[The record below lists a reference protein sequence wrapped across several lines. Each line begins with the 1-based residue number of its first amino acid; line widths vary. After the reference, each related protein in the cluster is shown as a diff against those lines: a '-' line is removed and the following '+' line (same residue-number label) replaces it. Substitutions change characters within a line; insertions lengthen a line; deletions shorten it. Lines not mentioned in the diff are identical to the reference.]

1 MRRRKIKR
9 PMVPALVFTVAGVL
23 IGLMHAPLPLVLLP
37 TAALGGIWLLPMLSG
52 RKEADKCNKHNH
64 IRGCSYSLE
73 KSHSY
78 GQNYSYD
85 KDYGYRKGCADE
97 KNRNCNGSLYLQLF
111 LFLLLF
117 LVGFITTY
125 IHENYDN
132 KIFSEELFSE
142 ELSAAEN
149 VLKAGI
155 LPDLGLSGNENIN
168 SDGKINISSRADI
181 GEKVT
186 ENRYVKEDYS
196 GSQDSSQYVEKAEY
210 GGDVIS
216 ISGVVEKVSEG
227 TYSKRLMLKKCCVN
241 GRRLVNNIVLEI
253 SDNTSYGWSARR
265 GDYVEANVEFEASQ
279 SMLPVPAAAANPGQ
293 FDLRQYYKSLGYL
306 YYIEEP
312 EVISVAGGKNRIV
325 YQLDS
330 LKTSLKTVYRKC
342 CTATDAGVYAAMVTG
357 DRSDMDSTISELF
370 SAAGIGHILAI
381 SGLHISLIGMGL
393 YKLLRRIGFLC
404 PMSAIIS
411 GIFVVLFGVMTGNSV
426 SAARAIVMFVCAV
439 NAQVLGRRYD
449 ILSAVSLS
457 AIILILKNPY
467 VIANSGFLLSFM
479 AIAGVAVFADGFS
492 VKWLRWLTGPAA
504 IQLATLPVILW
515 FYYEVPV
522 YSVFL
527 NLLVVPLMSLIMIS
541 ALGCGI
547 LGLISIPAGCFFAG
561 AGHYMLILFRYGSEL
576 MLSLPGSVF
585 VAGRPELWQV
595 MVYYILLFLFSQRKH
610 VVMWIEKRAARKCGE
625 VDCEAKKDRG
635 VRREAVKG
643 GARKCEAR
651 KCEAEKLEAGKCVM
665 GTNIFLRSLLVI
677 AIIILLARGRSG
689 LEVTF
694 LDVGQGDAIFISLPN
709 GGNVFIDGGSTS
721 SRNIYEKVIEPFL
734 KYKGVRR
741 LDFLF
746 LTHSD
751 ADHENG
757 WVQALSGNA
766 YIPDIYNLVLNGSDY
781 SKYLELK
788 EKALKYGALEYGTVE
803 YGILEYGAL
812 KYGTSGGDT
821 SEGNTSEYG
830 ISGCATS
837 KYAGALA
844 WLNDDR
850 ADETN
855 ARLEGIA
862 DIEDIEAIAMTL
874 ADRGTEILCAEYG
887 MEYVFGECSIVSL
900 NEPGHSKANVNVDR
914 EAYKIDS
921 SKAGTG
927 ESENDNSIV
936 LLLQYK
942 GKSILFTG
950 DMTSKMETDAAEAV
964 RRCGVDSLSILKVG
978 HHGSKYSSSE
988 EFLASIMPQAAIIS
1002 CAARNTYGHPHK
1014 ETLQR
1019 LEDVDALVLR
1029 TDEGGAVIAK
1039 IRASGAEM
1047 QVYEYCKGK

>member
-1 MRRRKIKR
+1 
-9 PMVPALVFTVAGVL
+9 MVPALVFTVAGVL
-23 IGLMHAPLPLVLLP
+23 IGLMHAPLPPVLLP
-37 TAALGGIWLLPMLSG
+37 AAALGGIWLMPMLSG
-52 RKEADKCNKHNH
+52 RNESDKCNKHNY

-73 KSHSY
+73 KSYSY
-78 GQNYSYD
+78 GQNYSHD
-85 KDYGYRKGCADE
+85 KDYGYKKGCGDE
-97 KNRNCNGSLYLQLF
+97 KKRNYNRSLYIQLF

-142 ELSAAEN
+142 ELPAA
-149 VLKAGI
+149 
-155 LPDLGLSGNENIN
+155 
-168 SDGKINISSRADI
+168 
-181 GEKVT
+181 
-186 ENRYVKEDYS
+186 
-196 GSQDSSQYVEKAEY
+196 EKAEY
-210 GGDVIS
+210 GGGVIR

-227 TYSKRLMLKKCCVN
+227 TYSKRLMLKKCCIN
-241 GRRLVNNIVLEI
+241 GRRLVNNIVLEM

-265 GDYVEANVEFEASQ
+265 GDHVEANVELEASQ
-279 SMLPVPAAAANPGQ
+279 SMLPIPAAAANPGQ

-312 EVISVAGGKNRIV
+312 EVISVSGGKNRIV
-325 YQLDS
+325 YRLDS
-330 LKTSLKTVYRKC
+330 LKTSLKAVYRKC

-404 PMSAIIS
+404 PMSAIVS

-426 SAARAIVMFVCAV
+426 SATRAIVMFVCAV

-479 AIAGVAVFADGFS
+479 AIAGVAVVTDGFS
-492 VKWLRWLTGPAA
+492 VKWLKWLTGPAA
-504 IQLATLPVILW
+504 IQLATLPIILW

-541 ALGCGI
+541 ALGCGL

-561 AGHYMLILFRYGSEL
+561 AGHYILILFQYGSEL

-595 MVYYILLFLFSQRKH
+595 MVYYILLFLFSQRKR
-610 VVMWIEKRAARKCGE
+610 VVVWIEKRAVRRCGE
-625 VDCEAKKDRG
+625 AECEVKKHREVG
-635 VRREAVKG
+635 REAVKG
-643 GARKCEAR
+643 GARKCAARKCEAR
-651 KCEAEKLEAGKCVM
+651 KCEAEKPEAGKCVM
-665 GTNIFLRSLLVI
+665 GANIFLRSLLVI
-677 AIIILLARGRSG
+677 AIIILLSRGRSG

-781 SKYLELK
+781 SKYLELR
-788 EKALKYGALEYGTVE
+788 ERALKYGALEYDISG
-803 YGILEYGAL
+803 YGI
-812 KYGTSGGDT
+812 
-821 SEGNTSEYG
+821 
-830 ISGCATS
+830 S

-844 WLNDDR
+844 WLNNAG
-850 ADETN
+850 ADEIN
-855 ARLEGIA
+855 ARMEGIVDIDDVE
-862 DIEDIEAIAMTL
+862 DIEDIEAIATAL
-874 ADRGTEILCAEYG
+874 EVKDTEILCAEYG

-900 NEPGHSKANVNVDR
+900 NEPGHSDANVNVDR
-914 EAYKIDS
+914 KAYKTS
-921 SKAGTG
+921 FSKTGTG

-950 DMTSKMETDAAEAV
+950 DMTSKMEADVAEAV
-964 RRCGVDSLSILKVG
+964 RYCGVDSLSILKVG

-988 EFLASIMPQAAIIS
+988 EFLASIMPQAAVIS

-1029 TDEGGAVIAK
+1029 TDEGGAIIAK
-1039 IRASGAEM
+1039 IRASGVEM
-1047 QVYEYCKGK
+1047 QVYEYCGGK

>member
-1 MRRRKIKR
+1 
-9 PMVPALVFTVAGVL
+9 MVPALVFTVAGVL
-23 IGLMHAPLPLVLLP
+23 IGLMHVPLPPVLLP
-37 TAALGGIWLLPMLSG
+37 AAALGGIWLLPMLSG
-52 RKEADKCNKHNH
+52 RNESDKCNKHNY

-73 KSHSY
+73 KSYSY

-85 KDYGYRKGCADE
+85 KDYGYRKGCGDE
-97 KNRNCNGSLYLQLF
+97 KNRNCNGSLYIQLF

-142 ELSAAEN
+142 ELPAA
-149 VLKAGI
+149 G
-155 LPDLGLSGNENIN
+155 
-168 SDGKINISSRADI
+168 
-181 GEKVT
+181 
-186 ENRYVKEDYS
+186 
-196 GSQDSSQYVEKAEY
+196 KAEY
-210 GGDVIS
+210 GGGVIR

-227 TYSKRLMLKKCCVN
+227 TYSKRLMLKKCCIN
-241 GRRLVNNIVLEI
+241 GRRLVNNIVLEV

-265 GDYVEANVEFEASQ
+265 GDYVEVNVELEASQ
-279 SMLPVPAAAANPGQ
+279 GMLPAPAAAANPGQ

-325 YQLDS
+325 YRLDS
-330 LKTSLKTVYRKC
+330 LKTSLKAVYRKC

-404 PMSAIIS
+404 PMSAIVS

-426 SAARAIVMFVCAV
+426 SATRAIVMFVCAV

-479 AIAGVAVFADGFS
+479 AIAGVAVVTDGFS
-492 VKWLRWLTGPAA
+492 VKWLKWLTGSAA
-504 IQLATLPVILW
+504 IQLATLPIILW

-541 ALGCGI
+541 ALGCGM

-561 AGHYMLILFRYGSEL
+561 AGHYILILFRYGSEL

-610 VVMWIEKRAARKCGE
+610 VVMWIEKRAVRRCGE
-625 VDCEAKKDRG
+625 AECEVKKHREVG
-635 VRREAVKG
+635 REAVKG
-643 GARKCEAR
+643 GARKCEA
-651 KCEAEKLEAGKCVM
+651 EKLEAGRCVM
-665 GTNIFLRSLLVI
+665 GANIFLRSLLVI
-677 AIIILLARGRSG
+677 AIIILLSRGRSG

-757 WVQALSGNA
+757 WAQALSGNA

-781 SKYLELK
+781 SKYLELR
-788 EKALKYGALEYGTVE
+788 ERALKYGASEYD
-803 YGILEYGAL
+803 I
-812 KYGTSGGDT
+812 SG
-821 SEGNTSEYG
+821 YG
-830 ISGCATS
+830 IS
-837 KYAGALA
+837 KYTGALA
-844 WLNDDR
+844 WLNNAG
-850 ADETN
+850 ADEIN
-855 ARLEGIA
+855 ARMEGIVDIDDVE
-862 DIEDIEAIAMTL
+862 DIEDIEAIATAL
-874 ADRGTEILCAEYG
+874 EDKDTEILCAEYG

-900 NEPGHSKANVNVDR
+900 NEPGHSDANANVDR
-914 EAYKIDS
+914 KAYKTGF
-921 SKAGTG
+921 SKTGTG

-950 DMTSKMETDAAEAV
+950 DMTSKMEADVAEAV
-964 RRCGVDSLSILKVG
+964 RYCGVDSLSILKVG

-988 EFLASIMPQAAIIS
+988 EFLAGIMPQAAVIS

-1019 LEDVDALVLR
+1019 MEDVGALVLR
-1029 TDEGGAVIAK
+1029 TDEGGAIIVK

-1047 QVYEYCKGK
+1047 LVYEYCGGK

>member
-1 MRRRKIKR
+1 
-9 PMVPALVFTVAGVL
+9 MVPALVFTVAGVL
-23 IGLMHAPLPLVLLP
+23 IGLMHAPLPPVLLP
-37 TAALGGIWLLPMLSG
+37 AAALGGIWLLPMLSG
-52 RKEADKCNKHNH
+52 RKKADKCNKHNYT
-64 IRGCSYSLE
+64 RGCNYRLE

-78 GQNYSYD
+78 GRNYSYD
-85 KDYGYRKGCADE
+85 KNYGYRKGCGDE
-97 KNRNCNGSLYLQLF
+97 KNRNYNGSLYIQLF
-111 LFLLLF
+111 FFFLLF

-142 ELSAAEN
+142 ELSAAE
-149 VLKAGI
+149 
-155 LPDLGLSGNENIN
+155 
-168 SDGKINISSRADI
+168 
-181 GEKVT
+181 
-186 ENRYVKEDYS
+186 
-196 GSQDSSQYVEKAEY
+196 KAEY
-210 GGDVIS
+210 GSDVIS
-216 ISGVVEKVSEG
+216 ISGVVEKVSDG
-227 TYSKRLMLKKCCVN
+227 TYSKRLMLKKCCIN
-241 GRRLVNNIVLEI
+241 GRRLANNIVLEI

-265 GDYVEANVEFEASQ
+265 GDYVEANVELEASQ
-279 SMLPVPAAAANPGQ
+279 SMLPIPAAAANPGQ

-325 YQLDS
+325 YRLDS
-330 LKTSLKTVYRKC
+330 LKTSLKAAYHKC

-357 DRSDMDSTISELF
+357 DRSDMDSTVSELF

-426 SAARAIVMFVCAV
+426 SATRAIVMFVCAV

-504 IQLATLPVILW
+504 IQLATLPIILW

-541 ALGCGI
+541 ALGCGL

-595 MVYYILLFLFSQRKH
+595 MVYYILLFLFSQRKR
-610 VVMWIEKRAARKCGE
+610 VVMWIEKRAVRKCGE
-625 VDCEAKKDRG
+625 AECEVKKHREVG
-635 VRREAVKG
+635 REAVKG

-651 KCEAEKLEAGKCVM
+651 KCEARKCEARKCEARKCEARKCEAEKPEAGKCVM
-665 GTNIFLRSLLVI
+665 GANIFLRSLLVI
-677 AIIILLARGRSG
+677 AVIILLTRGRSG

-721 SRNIYEKVIEPFL
+721 SKNIYEKVIEPFL

-757 WVQALSGNA
+757 WAQALSGNA

-788 EKALKYGALEYGTVE
+788 EKALKYGALEYGTAE
-803 YGILEYGAL
+803 YGTLEYGAL
-812 KYGTSGGDT
+812 KYGTSEGKTSEGGT
-821 SEGNTSEYG
+821 SEGNTSEGGTSEGDTSEYG
-830 ISGCATS
+830 ISGCVTS

-850 ADETN
+850 AGEIS

-900 NEPGHSKANVNVDR
+900 NEPGHSDANVNVDR
-914 EAYKIDS
+914 KAYKTGF
-921 SKAGTG
+921 SKTGTG

-950 DMTSKMETDAAEAV
+950 DMTSKMEADAAEAV
-964 RRCGVDSLSILKVG
+964 RYCGVDSLSILKVG

-988 EFLASIMPQAAIIS
+988 EFLAGIMPQAAVIS

-1019 LEDVDALVLR
+1019 LEDVGALVLR
-1029 TDEGGAVIAK
+1029 TDEGGAIIAK

-1047 QVYEYCKGK
+1047 QVYEYCGGK

>member
-1 MRRRKIKR
+1 MRHRKIKR

-23 IGLMHAPLPLVLLP
+23 IGLMHVPLPPVLLP
-37 TAALGGIWLLPMLSG
+37 AAALGGIWLLPMLSG
-52 RKEADKCNKHNH
+52 RNESDKCNKHNY
-64 IRGCSYSLE
+64 IRGCNYSLE
-73 KSHSY
+73 KSCSY

-85 KDYGYRKGCADE
+85 KDYGYRKGCGDE
-97 KNRNCNGSLYLQLF
+97 KNRNCNGSLYIQLF
-111 LFLLLF
+111 LFFLLF

-142 ELSAAEN
+142 ELPAA
-149 VLKAGI
+149 
-155 LPDLGLSGNENIN
+155 
-168 SDGKINISSRADI
+168 
-181 GEKVT
+181 
-186 ENRYVKEDYS
+186 
-196 GSQDSSQYVEKAEY
+196 EKAEY
-210 GGDVIS
+210 GGGVIR
-216 ISGVVEKVSEG
+216 ISGVVEKASEG
-227 TYSKRLMLKKCCVN
+227 TYSKRLMLKKCCIN

-265 GDYVEANVEFEASQ
+265 GDYVEANVELEASQ
-279 SMLPVPAAAANPGQ
+279 SMLPIPAAAANPGQ

-325 YQLDS
+325 YRLDS
-330 LKTSLKTVYRKC
+330 LKTSLKAVYRKC
-342 CTATDAGVYAAMVTG
+342 CTATDSGVYAAMVTG

-393 YKLLRRIGFLC
+393 YRLLRRIGFLC
-404 PMSAIIS
+404 PMSAIVS
-411 GIFVVLFGVMTGNSV
+411 GIFVVLFGIMTGNSV
-426 SAARAIVMFVCAV
+426 SATRAIVMFVCAV

-479 AIAGVAVFADGFS
+479 AIAGVAVVTDGFS
-492 VKWLRWLTGPAA
+492 VKWLKWLTGPAA
-504 IQLATLPVILW
+504 IQLATLPIILW

-541 ALGCGI
+541 ALCCGL

-561 AGHYMLILFRYGSEL
+561 AGHYILILFQYGSEL

-595 MVYYILLFLFSQRKH
+595 MVYYILLFLFSQRKR
-610 VVMWIEKRAARKCGE
+610 VVVWIEKRAVRRCGE
-625 VDCEAKKDRG
+625 AECEVKKHREVG
-635 VRREAVKG
+635 REAVKG
-643 GARKCEAR
+643 GARKCEA
-651 KCEAEKLEAGKCVM
+651 EKPEAGKCVM
-665 GTNIFLRSLLVI
+665 GANIFLRSLLVI
-677 AIIILLARGRSG
+677 AVIILLTRGRSG

-721 SRNIYEKVIEPFL
+721 SKNIYEKVIEPFL

-757 WVQALSGNA
+757 WAQALSGNA

-781 SKYLELK
+781 SKYLELR
-788 EKALKYGALEYGTVE
+788 ERALKYGASEYGALEYGAVEYGISEYGTVE
-803 YGILEYGAL
+803 YGAL
-812 KYGTSGGDT
+812 GGD
-821 SEGNTSEYG
+821 TSEYG
-830 ISGCATS
+830 ISGYGIS
-837 KYAGALA
+837 KYTGALA
-844 WLNDDR
+844 WLNNVG
-850 ADETN
+850 ADEIN
-855 ARLEGIA
+855 ARMEGIVDIDA
-862 DIEDIEAIAMTL
+862 VEDIEDIEAIATAL

-900 NEPGHSKANVNVDR
+900 NEPGHSDANVNVDR
-914 EAYKIDS
+914 KAYKTGF
-921 SKAGTG
+921 SKTGTG

-942 GKSILFTG
+942 GNSILFTG
-950 DMTSKMETDAAEAV
+950 DMTSKMEADVAEAV
-964 RRCGVDSLSILKVG
+964 RYCGVDSLSILKVG

-988 EFLASIMPQAAIIS
+988 EFLAGIMPQAAVIS

-1047 QVYEYCKGK
+1047 LVYEYCGGK

>member
-1 MRRRKIKR
+1 
-9 PMVPALVFTVAGVL
+9 MVPALVFTVAGVL
-23 IGLMHAPLPLVLLP
+23 IGLMHVPLPPVLLP
-37 TAALGGIWLLPMLSG
+37 AAALGGIWLLPMLSG
-52 RKEADKCNKHNH
+52 RNESDKCNKHNY
-64 IRGCSYSLE
+64 IRGCNYSLE
-73 KSHSY
+73 KSYSY

-85 KDYGYRKGCADE
+85 KNYGYRKGCGDE
-97 KNRNCNGSLYLQLF
+97 KNRNCNGSLYIQLF
-111 LFLLLF
+111 LFFLLF

-132 KIFSEELFSE
+132 KIFSEELYSE
-142 ELSAAEN
+142 ELPAA
-149 VLKAGI
+149 G
-155 LPDLGLSGNENIN
+155 
-168 SDGKINISSRADI
+168 
-181 GEKVT
+181 
-186 ENRYVKEDYS
+186 
-196 GSQDSSQYVEKAEY
+196 KAEY
-210 GGDVIS
+210 GGGVIS
-216 ISGVVEKVSEG
+216 ISGVVEKVPEG
-227 TYSKRLMLKKCCVN
+227 TYSKRLMLKKCCIN

-265 GDYVEANVEFEASQ
+265 GDYVEVKVELEASQ
-279 SMLPVPAAAANPGQ
+279 SMLPAPAAAANPGQ

-306 YYIEEP
+306 YYIEDP

-325 YQLDS
+325 YRLDS
-330 LKTSLKTVYRKC
+330 LKTSLKAVYRKC

-393 YKLLRRIGFLC
+393 YRLLRRIGFLC
-404 PMSAIIS
+404 PMSAIVS

-426 SAARAIVMFVCAV
+426 SATRAIVMFVCAV

-479 AIAGVAVFADGFS
+479 AIAGVAVVTDGFS
-492 VKWLRWLTGPAA
+492 VKWLKWLTGPAA
-504 IQLATLPVILW
+504 IQLATFPIILW

-527 NLLVVPLMSLIMIS
+527 NLIVVPLMSLIMIS
-541 ALGCGI
+541 ALGCGM

-561 AGHYMLILFRYGSEL
+561 AGHYILILFRYGSEL

-625 VDCEAKKDRG
+625 VECEVKKHKEVG
-635 VRREAVKG
+635 REAVKG
-643 GARKCEAR
+643 GARKCAAR
-651 KCEAEKLEAGKCVM
+651 KCEAEKPEAGKCVM
-665 GTNIFLRSLLVI
+665 GANIFLRSLLVI
-677 AIIILLARGRSG
+677 AVIILLTRGRSG

-721 SRNIYEKVIEPFL
+721 SKNIYEKVVEPFL

-757 WVQALSGNA
+757 WAQALSGNA

-781 SKYLELK
+781 SKYLELR
-788 EKALKYGALEYGTVE
+788 ERALKYGASEYD
-803 YGILEYGAL
+803 I
-812 KYGTSGGDT
+812 SG
-821 SEGNTSEYG
+821 YG
-830 ISGCATS
+830 IS
-837 KYAGALA
+837 KYTGALA
-844 WLNDDR
+844 WLNNAG
-850 ADETN
+850 ADEIN
-855 ARLEGIA
+855 ARMEGIVDIDDVE
-862 DIEDIEAIAMTL
+862 DIEDIEAIATAL
-874 ADRGTEILCAEYG
+874 EDKDTEILCAEYG

-900 NEPGHSKANVNVDR
+900 NEPGHSDANANVDR
-914 EAYKIDS
+914 KAYKTGF
-921 SKAGTG
+921 SKTGTG

-950 DMTSKMETDAAEAV
+950 DMTSKMEADVAEAV
-964 RRCGVDSLSILKVG
+964 RYCGVDSLSILKVG

-988 EFLASIMPQAAIIS
+988 EFLAGIMPQAAVIS

-1019 LEDVDALVLR
+1019 LEDVGALVLR

-1039 IRASGAEM
+1039 IIASGAEM
-1047 QVYEYCKGK
+1047 LVYEYCGGK

>member
-1 MRRRKIKR
+1 
-9 PMVPALVFTVAGVL
+9 MVPALVFTVAGVL
-23 IGLMHAPLPLVLLP
+23 IGLMHVPLPPVLLP
-37 TAALGGIWLLPMLSG
+37 AAALGGIWLMPMLSG
-52 RKEADKCNKHNH
+52 RNESDKCNKHNY
-64 IRGCSYSLE
+64 IRGCNYSLE
-73 KSHSY
+73 KSYSY
-78 GQNYSYD
+78 GQNYSHD
-85 KDYGYRKGCADE
+85 KDYGYKKGCGDE
-97 KNRNCNGSLYLQLF
+97 KKRNYNRSLYIQLF

-142 ELSAAEN
+142 ELPAA
-149 VLKAGI
+149 
-155 LPDLGLSGNENIN
+155 
-168 SDGKINISSRADI
+168 
-181 GEKVT
+181 
-186 ENRYVKEDYS
+186 
-196 GSQDSSQYVEKAEY
+196 EKAEY
-210 GGDVIS
+210 GGGVIR

-227 TYSKRLMLKKCCVN
+227 TYSKRLMLKKCCIN

-265 GDYVEANVEFEASQ
+265 GDYVEANVELEASQ
-279 SMLPVPAAAANPGQ
+279 GMLPVPAAAANPGQ

-306 YYIEEP
+306 YYIEDP

-325 YQLDS
+325 YRLDS
-330 LKTSLKTVYRKC
+330 LKTSLKAVYRKC

-426 SAARAIVMFVCAV
+426 SATRAIVMFVCAV

-479 AIAGVAVFADGFS
+479 AIAGVAVVTDGFS
-492 VKWLRWLTGPAA
+492 VKWLKWLTGPAA
-504 IQLATLPVILW
+504 IQLATFPIILW

-527 NLLVVPLMSLIMIS
+527 NLIVVPLMSLIMIS
-541 ALGCGI
+541 ALGCGM

-561 AGHYMLILFRYGSEL
+561 AGHYILILFQYGSEL

-595 MVYYILLFLFSQRKH
+595 MVYYILLFLFSQRKR
-610 VVMWIEKRAARKCGE
+610 VVVWIEKRAVRRCGE
-625 VDCEAKKDRG
+625 AECEVKKHREVG
-635 VRREAVKG
+635 REAVKG
-643 GARKCEAR
+643 GARKCAARKCEAR
-651 KCEAEKLEAGKCVM
+651 KCEAEKPEAGKCVM
-665 GTNIFLRSLLVI
+665 GANIFLRSLLVI
-677 AIIILLARGRSG
+677 AIIILLSRGRSG

-721 SRNIYEKVIEPFL
+721 SKNIYEKVIEPFL

-757 WVQALSGNA
+757 WAQALSGNA

-781 SKYLELK
+781 SKYLELR
-788 EKALKYGALEYGTVE
+788 ERALKYGALEYGTVE
-803 YGILEYGAL
+803 YGAL
-812 KYGTSGGDT
+812 GGD
-821 SEGNTSEYG
+821 TSEYG
-830 ISGCATS
+830 ISGYGIS
-837 KYAGALA
+837 KYTGALVWLNNAGA
-844 WLNDDR
+844 
-850 ADETN
+850 DEIN
-855 ARLEGIA
+855 ARMEGIVDIDDVE
-862 DIEDIEAIAMTL
+862 DIEDIEAIATAL
-874 ADRGTEILCAEYG
+874 EDKDTEILCAEYG

-900 NEPGHSKANVNVDR
+900 NEPGHSDANVNVDR
-914 EAYKIDS
+914 KAYKTGF
-921 SKAGTG
+921 SKTGTG

-950 DMTSKMETDAAEAV
+950 DMTSKMEADVAEAV
-964 RRCGVDSLSILKVG
+964 RYCGVDSLSILKVG

-988 EFLASIMPQAAIIS
+988 EFLASIMPQAAVIS

-1019 LEDVDALVLR
+1019 MEDVGALVLR
-1029 TDEGGAVIAK
+1029 TDEGGAIIAK

-1047 QVYEYCKGK
+1047 QVYEYCGGK

>member
-1 MRRRKIKR
+1 MRHRKIKR

-23 IGLMHAPLPLVLLP
+23 IGLMHVPLPPVLLP
-37 TAALGGIWLLPMLSG
+37 AAALGGIWLLPMLSG
-52 RKEADKCNKHNH
+52 RNESDKCNKHNY
-64 IRGCSYSLE
+64 IRGCNYSLE
-73 KSHSY
+73 KSYSY

-85 KDYGYRKGCADE
+85 KNYGYRKGCGDE
-97 KNRNCNGSLYLQLF
+97 KNRNCNGSLYIQLF
-111 LFLLLF
+111 LFFLLF

-142 ELSAAEN
+142 ELPAA
-149 VLKAGI
+149 G
-155 LPDLGLSGNENIN
+155 
-168 SDGKINISSRADI
+168 
-181 GEKVT
+181 
-186 ENRYVKEDYS
+186 
-196 GSQDSSQYVEKAEY
+196 KAEY
-210 GGDVIS
+210 GGGVIS
-216 ISGVVEKVSEG
+216 ISGVVEKVPEG
-227 TYSKRLMLKKCCVN
+227 TYSKRLMLKKCCIN

-265 GDYVEANVEFEASQ
+265 GDYVEVKVELEASQ
-279 SMLPVPAAAANPGQ
+279 SMLPAPAAAANPGQ

-306 YYIEEP
+306 YYIEDP

-325 YQLDS
+325 YRLDS
-330 LKTSLKTVYRKC
+330 LKTSLKAVYRKC

-393 YKLLRRIGFLC
+393 YRLLRRIGFLC
-404 PMSAIIS
+404 PMSAIVS

-426 SAARAIVMFVCAV
+426 SATRAIVMFVCAV

-479 AIAGVAVFADGFS
+479 AIAGVAVVTDGFS
-492 VKWLRWLTGPAA
+492 VKWLKWLTGPAA
-504 IQLATLPVILW
+504 IQLATFPIILW

-527 NLLVVPLMSLIMIS
+527 NLIVVPLMSLIMIS
-541 ALGCGI
+541 ALGCGM

-561 AGHYMLILFRYGSEL
+561 AGHYILILFRYGSEL

-625 VDCEAKKDRG
+625 VECEVKKHKEVG
-635 VRREAVKG
+635 REAVKG
-643 GARKCEAR
+643 GARKCAAR
-651 KCEAEKLEAGKCVM
+651 KCEAEKPEAGKCVM
-665 GTNIFLRSLLVI
+665 GANIFLRSLLVI
-677 AIIILLARGRSG
+677 AVIILLTRGRSG

-721 SRNIYEKVIEPFL
+721 SKNIYEKVVEPFL

-757 WVQALSGNA
+757 WAQALSGNA

-781 SKYLELK
+781 SKYLELM
-788 EKALKYGALEYGTVE
+788 ERALKYGASEYD
-803 YGILEYGAL
+803 I
-812 KYGTSGGDT
+812 SG
-821 SEGNTSEYG
+821 YG
-830 ISGCATS
+830 IS
-837 KYAGALA
+837 KYTGALA
-844 WLNDDR
+844 WLNNAG
-850 ADETN
+850 ADEIN
-855 ARLEGIA
+855 ARMEGIVDIDDVE
-862 DIEDIEAIAMTL
+862 DIEDIEAIATAL
-874 ADRGTEILCAEYG
+874 EDKDTEILCAEYG

-900 NEPGHSKANVNVDR
+900 NEPGHSDANANVDR
-914 EAYKIDS
+914 KAYKTGF
-921 SKAGTG
+921 SKTGTG

-950 DMTSKMETDAAEAV
+950 DMTSKMEADVAEAV
-964 RRCGVDSLSILKVG
+964 RYCGVDSLSILKVG

-988 EFLASIMPQAAIIS
+988 EFLAGIMPQAAVIS

-1019 LEDVDALVLR
+1019 LEDVGALVLR

-1039 IRASGAEM
+1039 IIASGAEM
-1047 QVYEYCKGK
+1047 LVYEYCGGK

>member
-1 MRRRKIKR
+1 MRHRKIKR
-9 PMVPALVFTVAGVL
+9 PLVPALVFTVAGVL
-23 IGLMHAPLPLVLLP
+23 TGLMHAPLPQVLLP
-37 TAALGGIWLLPMLSG
+37 AAALGGIWLLPMLSG
-52 RKEADKCNKHNH
+52 RNKADKCNKHNYT
-64 IRGCSYSLE
+64 RGCSYSLE

-85 KDYGYRKGCADE
+85 KDYGYRKGCGDG
-97 KNRNCNGSLYLQLF
+97 KNRNYNGSLYIQLF

-142 ELSAAEN
+142 ELPAA
-149 VLKAGI
+149 
-155 LPDLGLSGNENIN
+155 
-168 SDGKINISSRADI
+168 
-181 GEKVT
+181 
-186 ENRYVKEDYS
+186 
-196 GSQDSSQYVEKAEY
+196 EKAEY
-210 GGDVIS
+210 GGGVIR
-216 ISGVVEKVSEG
+216 ISGVIEKVSEG
-227 TYSKRLMLKKCCVN
+227 TYSKRLMLKKCCIN

-265 GDYVEANVEFEASQ
+265 GDHVEANVELEASQ
-279 SMLPVPAAAANPGQ
+279 SMLPAPAAAANPGQ

-306 YYIEEP
+306 YYIEDP

-325 YQLDS
+325 YRLDS
-330 LKTSLKTVYRKC
+330 LKTSLKAVYRKC

-393 YKLLRRIGFLC
+393 YRLLRRIGFLC

-426 SAARAIVMFVCAV
+426 SATRAIVMFVCAV

-479 AIAGVAVFADGFS
+479 AIAGVAVVTDGFS
-492 VKWLRWLTGPAA
+492 VKWLKWLTGPVA
-504 IQLATLPVILW
+504 IQLATLPIILW

-527 NLLVVPLMSLIMIS
+527 NLIVVPLMSLIMVS
-541 ALGCGI
+541 ALGCGM

-561 AGHYMLILFRYGSEL
+561 AGHYILILFRYGSEL

-625 VDCEAKKDRG
+625 VECEVKKHKEVG
-635 VRREAVKG
+635 REAVKG
-643 GARKCEAR
+643 GAR

-665 GTNIFLRSLLVI
+665 GANIFLRSLLVI
-677 AIIILLARGRSG
+677 AVIILLARGRSG

-757 WVQALSGNA
+757 WAQALSGNA

-781 SKYLELK
+781 SKYLELR
-788 EKALKYGALEYGTVE
+788 ERALKYGASEYD
-803 YGILEYGAL
+803 I
-812 KYGTSGGDT
+812 SG
-821 SEGNTSEYG
+821 YG
-830 ISGCATS
+830 IS
-837 KYAGALA
+837 KYTGALA
-844 WLNDDR
+844 WLNNAG
-850 ADETN
+850 ADEIN
-855 ARLEGIA
+855 ARMEGIVDIDDVE
-862 DIEDIEAIAMTL
+862 DIEDIEAIATAL
-874 ADRGTEILCAEYG
+874 EDKDTEILCAEYG

-900 NEPGHSKANVNVDR
+900 NEPGHSDANANVDR
-914 EAYKIDS
+914 KAYKTGF
-921 SKAGTG
+921 SKTGTG

-950 DMTSKMETDAAEAV
+950 DMTSKMEADVAEAV
-964 RRCGVDSLSILKVG
+964 RYCGVDSLSILKVG

-988 EFLASIMPQAAIIS
+988 EFLAGIMPQAAVIS

-1019 LEDVDALVLR
+1019 MEDVGALVLR
-1029 TDEGGAVIAK
+1029 TDEGGAIIAK

-1047 QVYEYCKGK
+1047 LVYEYCGGK

>member
-1 MRRRKIKR
+1 
-9 PMVPALVFTVAGVL
+9 MVPALVFTVAGVL
-23 IGLMHAPLPLVLLP
+23 IGLMHVPLPPVLLP
-37 TAALGGIWLLPMLSG
+37 AAALGGIWLLPMLSG
-52 RKEADKCNKHNH
+52 RNESDKCNKHNY

-73 KSHSY
+73 KNHSY
-78 GQNYSYD
+78 GQNYSHD
-85 KDYGYRKGCADE
+85 KDYGYKKGCGDE
-97 KNRNCNGSLYLQLF
+97 KKRNYNGSLYIQLF

-142 ELSAAEN
+142 ELPAA
-149 VLKAGI
+149 
-155 LPDLGLSGNENIN
+155 
-168 SDGKINISSRADI
+168 
-181 GEKVT
+181 
-186 ENRYVKEDYS
+186 
-196 GSQDSSQYVEKAEY
+196 EKAEY
-210 GGDVIS
+210 GGGVIR

-227 TYSKRLMLKKCCVN
+227 TYSKRLMLKKCCIN

-265 GDYVEANVEFEASQ
+265 GDHVEANVELEASQ
-279 SMLPVPAAAANPGQ
+279 SMLPIPAAAANPGQ

-325 YQLDS
+325 YRLDS
-330 LKTSLKTVYRKC
+330 LKTSLKAVYRKC

-357 DRSDMDSTISELF
+357 DRSDMDSTVSGLF

-411 GIFVVLFGVMTGNSV
+411 GIFVVLFGVITGNSV
-426 SAARAIVMFVCAV
+426 SATRAIVMFVCAV

-479 AIAGVAVFADGFS
+479 AIAGVAVVTDGFS
-492 VKWLRWLTGPAA
+492 VKWLKWLTGPAA
-504 IQLATLPVILW
+504 IQLATFPIILW

-541 ALGCGI
+541 ALGCGL

-561 AGHYMLILFRYGSEL
+561 AGHYILILFRYGSEL

-625 VDCEAKKDRG
+625 VECEVKKHKEVG
-635 VRREAVKG
+635 REAVKG
-643 GARKCEAR
+643 GARKCAAR
-651 KCEAEKLEAGKCVM
+651 KCEAEKPEAGKCVM
-665 GTNIFLRSLLVI
+665 GANIFLRSLLVI
-677 AIIILLARGRSG
+677 AVIILLTRGRSG

-781 SKYLELK
+781 SKYLELR
-788 EKALKYGALEYGTVE
+788 ERALKYGASEYGTV
-803 YGILEYGAL
+803 GYGAL
-812 KYGTSGGDT
+812 GGD
-821 SEGNTSEYG
+821 TSEYG
-830 ISGCATS
+830 ISGYGIS

-844 WLNDDR
+844 WLNNAG
-850 ADETN
+850 ADEIN
-855 ARLEGIA
+855 ARMEGIVDIDDVE
-862 DIEDIEAIAMTL
+862 DIEDIEAIATAL
-874 ADRGTEILCAEYG
+874 ADKDTEILCAEYG

-900 NEPGHSKANVNVDR
+900 NEPGHSDANANVDR
-914 EAYKIDS
+914 KAYKTGF
-921 SKAGTG
+921 SKTGTG

-950 DMTSKMETDAAEAV
+950 DMTSKMEADVAEAV
-964 RRCGVDSLSILKVG
+964 RYCGVDSLSILKVG

-988 EFLASIMPQAAIIS
+988 EFLAGIMPQAAVIS

-1019 LEDVDALVLR
+1019 LEDVGALVLR
-1029 TDEGGAVIAK
+1029 TDEGGAIIAK

-1047 QVYEYCKGK
+1047 LVYEYCGGK

>member
-1 MRRRKIKR
+1 MRHRKIKR

-23 IGLMHAPLPLVLLP
+23 IGLMHVPLPPVLLP
-37 TAALGGIWLLPMLSG
+37 AAALGGIWLLPMLSG
-52 RKEADKCNKHNH
+52 RNESDKCNKHNY
-64 IRGCSYSLE
+64 IRGCNYSLE
-73 KSHSY
+73 KSCSY

-85 KDYGYRKGCADE
+85 KDYGYRKGCGDE
-97 KNRNCNGSLYLQLF
+97 KNRNCNGSLYIQLF
-111 LFLLLF
+111 LFFLLF

-142 ELSAAEN
+142 ELPAA
-149 VLKAGI
+149 
-155 LPDLGLSGNENIN
+155 
-168 SDGKINISSRADI
+168 
-181 GEKVT
+181 
-186 ENRYVKEDYS
+186 
-196 GSQDSSQYVEKAEY
+196 EKAEY
-210 GGDVIS
+210 GSDVIS

-227 TYSKRLMLKKCCVN
+227 TYSKRLMLKKCCIN

-265 GDYVEANVEFEASQ
+265 GDYVEANVELEASQ
-279 SMLPVPAAAANPGQ
+279 SMLPIPAAAANPGQ

-325 YQLDS
+325 YRLDS
-330 LKTSLKTVYRKC
+330 LKTSLKAVYRKC
-342 CTATDAGVYAAMVTG
+342 CTATDSGVYAAMVTG

-393 YKLLRRIGFLC
+393 YRLLRRIGFLC
-404 PMSAIIS
+404 PMSAIVS

-426 SAARAIVMFVCAV
+426 SATRAIVMFVCAV

-479 AIAGVAVFADGFS
+479 AIAGVAVVTDGFS
-492 VKWLRWLTGPAA
+492 VKWLKWLTGPAA
-504 IQLATLPVILW
+504 IQLATLPIILW

-527 NLLVVPLMSLIMIS
+527 NLIVVPLMSLIMIS
-541 ALGCGI
+541 ALGCGL

-561 AGHYMLILFRYGSEL
+561 AGHYILILFRYGSEL

-595 MVYYILLFLFSQRKH
+595 MVYYILLFLFSQRKR
-610 VVMWIEKRAARKCGE
+610 VVVWIEKRAVRRCGE
-625 VDCEAKKDRG
+625 AECEVKKHREVG
-635 VRREAVKG
+635 REAVKG
-643 GARKCEAR
+643 GARKCEA
-651 KCEAEKLEAGKCVM
+651 EKPEAGKCVM
-665 GTNIFLRSLLVI
+665 GANIFLRSLLVI
-677 AIIILLARGRSG
+677 AVIILLTRGRSG

-721 SRNIYEKVIEPFL
+721 SKNIYEKVIEPFL

-757 WVQALSGNA
+757 WAQALSGNA

-781 SKYLELK
+781 SKYLELR
-788 EKALKYGALEYGTVE
+788 ERALKYGASEYGALEYGAVEYGISEYGTVE
-803 YGILEYGAL
+803 YGAL
-812 KYGTSGGDT
+812 GGD
-821 SEGNTSEYG
+821 TSEYG
-830 ISGCATS
+830 ISGYGIS
-837 KYAGALA
+837 KYTGALA
-844 WLNDDR
+844 WLNNVG
-850 ADETN
+850 ADEIN
-855 ARLEGIA
+855 ARMEGIVDIDA
-862 DIEDIEAIAMTL
+862 VEDIEDIEAIATAL

-900 NEPGHSKANVNVDR
+900 NEPGHSDANVNVDR
-914 EAYKIDS
+914 KAYKTGF
-921 SKAGTG
+921 SKTGTG

-942 GKSILFTG
+942 GNSILFTG
-950 DMTSKMETDAAEAV
+950 DMTSKMEADAAEAV
-964 RRCGVDSLSILKVG
+964 RRCVVDSLSILKVG

-1019 LEDVDALVLR
+1019 LEDVGALVLR

-1039 IRASGAEM
+1039 IMASGAEM
-1047 QVYEYCKGK
+1047 QVYEYCGGK

>member
-1 MRRRKIKR
+1 
-9 PMVPALVFTVAGVL
+9 MVPALVFTVAGVL
-23 IGLMHAPLPLVLLP
+23 IGLMHVPLPPVLLP
-37 TAALGGIWLLPMLSG
+37 AAALGGIWLMPMLSG
-52 RKEADKCNKHNH
+52 RNESDKCNKHNY
-64 IRGCSYSLE
+64 IRGCNYSLE
-73 KSHSY
+73 KSYSY
-78 GQNYSYD
+78 GQNYSHD
-85 KDYGYRKGCADE
+85 KDYGYKKGCGDE
-97 KNRNCNGSLYLQLF
+97 KKRNYNRSLYIQLF

-142 ELSAAEN
+142 ELPAA
-149 VLKAGI
+149 
-155 LPDLGLSGNENIN
+155 
-168 SDGKINISSRADI
+168 
-181 GEKVT
+181 
-186 ENRYVKEDYS
+186 
-196 GSQDSSQYVEKAEY
+196 EKAEY
-210 GGDVIS
+210 GGGVIR

-227 TYSKRLMLKKCCVN
+227 TYSKRLMLKKCCIN

-265 GDYVEANVEFEASQ
+265 GDYVEANVELEASQ
-279 SMLPVPAAAANPGQ
+279 GMLPVPAAAANPGQ

-325 YQLDS
+325 YRLDS
-330 LKTSLKTVYRKC
+330 LKTSLKAVYRKC

-393 YKLLRRIGFLC
+393 YRLLRRIGFLC
-404 PMSAIIS
+404 TMSAIVS
-411 GIFVVLFGVMTGNSV
+411 GIFVVLFGVMTGTSV
-426 SAARAIVMFVCAV
+426 SATRAIVMFVCAV

-479 AIAGVAVFADGFS
+479 AIAGVAVVTDGFS
-492 VKWLRWLTGPAA
+492 VKWLKWLTGPAA
-504 IQLATLPVILW
+504 IQLATLPIILW

-527 NLLVVPLMSLIMIS
+527 NLIVVPLMSLIMIS
-541 ALGCGI
+541 ALGCGM
-547 LGLISIPAGCFFAG
+547 LGLISIPAGGFFAG
-561 AGHYMLILFRYGSEL
+561 AGHYILILFQYGSEL

-595 MVYYILLFLFSQRKH
+595 MVYYILLFLFSQRKR
-610 VVMWIEKRAARKCGE
+610 VVVWIEKRAVRRCGE
-625 VDCEAKKDRG
+625 AECEVKKHREVG
-635 VRREAVKG
+635 REAVKG
-643 GARKCEAR
+643 GARKCAARKCEAR
-651 KCEAEKLEAGKCVM
+651 KCEAEKPEAGKCVM
-665 GTNIFLRSLLVI
+665 GANIFLRSLLVI
-677 AIIILLARGRSG
+677 AIIILLSRGRSG

-721 SRNIYEKVIEPFL
+721 SKNIYEKVIEPFL

-757 WVQALSGNA
+757 WAQALSGNA

-781 SKYLELK
+781 SKYLELR
-788 EKALKYGALEYGTVE
+788 ERALKYGALEYGTVE
-803 YGILEYGAL
+803 YGAL
-812 KYGTSGGDT
+812 GGD
-821 SEGNTSEYG
+821 TSEYG
-830 ISGCATS
+830 ISGYGIS
-837 KYAGALA
+837 KYTGALVWLNNAGA
-844 WLNDDR
+844 
-850 ADETN
+850 DEIN
-855 ARLEGIA
+855 ARMEGIVDIDDVE
-862 DIEDIEAIAMTL
+862 DIEDIEAIATAL
-874 ADRGTEILCAEYG
+874 EDKDTEILCAEYG

-900 NEPGHSKANVNVDR
+900 NEPGHS
-914 EAYKIDS
+914 
-921 SKAGTG
+921 
-927 ESENDNSIV
+927 
-936 LLLQYK
+936 
-942 GKSILFTG
+942 
-950 DMTSKMETDAAEAV
+950 DA
-964 RRCGVDSLSILKVG
+964 
-978 HHGSKYSSSE
+978 
-988 EFLASIMPQAAIIS
+988 M
-1002 CAARNTYGHPHK
+1002 
-1014 ETLQR
+1014 
-1019 LEDVDALVLR
+1019 
-1029 TDEGGAVIAK
+1029 
-1039 IRASGAEM
+1039 
-1047 QVYEYCKGK
+1047 

>member
-1 MRRRKIKR
+1 MRHRKIKR

-23 IGLMHAPLPLVLLP
+23 IGLMHVPLPPVLLP
-37 TAALGGIWLLPMLSG
+37 AAALGGIWLLPMLSG
-52 RKEADKCNKHNH
+52 RNESDKCNKHNY
-64 IRGCSYSLE
+64 IRGCNYSLE
-73 KSHSY
+73 KSCSY

-85 KDYGYRKGCADE
+85 KDYGYRKGCGDE
-97 KNRNCNGSLYLQLF
+97 KNRNCNRSLYIQLF
-111 LFLLLF
+111 LFFLLF

-142 ELSAAEN
+142 ELPAA
-149 VLKAGI
+149 G
-155 LPDLGLSGNENIN
+155 
-168 SDGKINISSRADI
+168 
-181 GEKVT
+181 
-186 ENRYVKEDYS
+186 
-196 GSQDSSQYVEKAEY
+196 KAEY
-210 GGDVIS
+210 GGGVIR

-227 TYSKRLMLKKCCVN
+227 TYSKRLMLKKCCIN

-265 GDYVEANVEFEASQ
+265 GDYVEANVELEASQ
-279 SMLPVPAAAANPGQ
+279 GMLPVPAAAANPGQ

-325 YQLDS
+325 YRLDS
-330 LKTSLKTVYRKC
+330 LKTSLKAVYRKC

-357 DRSDMDSTISELF
+357 DRSDMDSTVSELF

-393 YKLLRRIGFLC
+393 YRLLRRIGFLC

-426 SAARAIVMFVCAV
+426 SATRAIVMFVCAV

-479 AIAGVAVFADGFS
+479 AIAGVAVVTDGFS
-492 VKWLRWLTGPAA
+492 VKWLKWLTGPVA
-504 IQLATLPVILW
+504 IQLATLPIILW

-541 ALGCGI
+541 ALGCGL

-561 AGHYMLILFRYGSEL
+561 AGHYILILFRYGSEL

-595 MVYYILLFLFSQRKH
+595 MVYYILLFLFSQRKR
-610 VVMWIEKRAARKCGE
+610 VVVWIEKRAARRCGE
-625 VDCEAKKDRG
+625 AECEAKKHREVG
-635 VRREAVKG
+635 REAVKG
-643 GARKCEAR
+643 GARKG
-651 KCEAEKLEAGKCVM
+651 EAEKLETGKCVM
-665 GTNIFLRSLLVI
+665 GANIFLRSLLVI
-677 AIIILLARGRSG
+677 AVIILLSRGRSG

-721 SRNIYEKVIEPFL
+721 SKNIYEKVIEPFL

-757 WVQALSGNA
+757 WAQALSGNA

-781 SKYLELK
+781 SKYLELR
-788 EKALKYGALEYGTVE
+788 ERALKYGAS
-803 YGILEYGAL
+803 EYGAL
-812 KYGTSGGDT
+812 KYDTSEGDT
-821 SEGNTSEYG
+821 SEGG
-830 ISGCATS
+830 ISGCVTS
-837 KYAGALA
+837 KYTGALA
-844 WLNDDR
+844 WLNNAG
-850 ADETN
+850 ADEIN
-855 ARLEGIA
+855 ARMEGIV
-862 DIEDIEAIAMTL
+862 DIDDVEDIEAIATAL
-874 ADRGTEILCAEYG
+874 EVKDTEILCAEYG

-900 NEPGHSKANVNVDR
+900 NEPGHSDANANVDR
-914 EAYKIDS
+914 KAYKTGF
-921 SKAGTG
+921 SKTGTG

-950 DMTSKMETDAAEAV
+950 DMTSKMEADVAEAV
-964 RRCGVDSLSILKVG
+964 RYCGVDSLSILKVG

-988 EFLASIMPQAAIIS
+988 EFLASIMPQAAVIS

-1019 LEDVDALVLR
+1019 LEDVGALVLR
-1029 TDEGGAVIAK
+1029 TDEGGAIIAK

-1047 QVYEYCKGK
+1047 LVYEYCGGK

>member
-1 MRRRKIKR
+1 MRHRKIKR

-23 IGLMHAPLPLVLLP
+23 IGLMHVPLPPVLLSV
-37 TAALGGIWLLPMLSG
+37 AALGGIWLLPMLSG
-52 RKEADKCNKHNH
+52 RNESDKCNKHNY
-64 IRGCSYSLE
+64 IRGCNYSLE
-73 KSHSY
+73 KSYSY

-85 KDYGYRKGCADE
+85 KDYGYRKGCGDE
-97 KNRNCNGSLYLQLF
+97 KNRNCNGSLYIQLF
-111 LFLLLF
+111 LFFLLF

-142 ELSAAEN
+142 ELPAA
-149 VLKAGI
+149 
-155 LPDLGLSGNENIN
+155 
-168 SDGKINISSRADI
+168 
-181 GEKVT
+181 
-186 ENRYVKEDYS
+186 
-196 GSQDSSQYVEKAEY
+196 EKAEY
-210 GGDVIS
+210 GGGVIR

-227 TYSKRLMLKKCCVN
+227 TYSKRLMLKKCCIN

-265 GDYVEANVEFEASQ
+265 GDYVEANVELEASQ

-306 YYIEEP
+306 YYIEDP
-312 EVISVAGGKNRIV
+312 EVISVVVGKNRIV
-325 YQLDS
+325 YRLDS
-330 LKTSLKTVYRKC
+330 LKTSLKAVYRKC

-393 YKLLRRIGFLC
+393 YRLLRRIGFLC
-404 PMSAIIS
+404 QMSAIVS

-426 SAARAIVMFVCAV
+426 SATRAIVMFVCAV

-479 AIAGVAVFADGFS
+479 AIAGVAVVTDGFS
-492 VKWLRWLTGPAA
+492 VKWLKWLTGPAA
-504 IQLATLPVILW
+504 IQLATLPIILW

-541 ALGCGI
+541 ALGCGM

-561 AGHYMLILFRYGSEL
+561 AGHYILILFRYGSEL

-610 VVMWIEKRAARKCGE
+610 VVMWIEKRAVRKCGE
-625 VDCEAKKDRG
+625 AECEVKKHREVG
-635 VRREAVKG
+635 REAVKG
-643 GARKCEAR
+643 GARKCAARKCEAR
-651 KCEAEKLEAGKCVM
+651 KCEAEKPEAGKCVM
-665 GTNIFLRSLLVI
+665 GANIFLRSLLVI
-677 AIIILLARGRSG
+677 AIIILLSRGRSG

-781 SKYLELK
+781 SKYLELR
-788 EKALKYGALEYGTVE
+788 ERALKYGALEYDISG
-803 YGILEYGAL
+803 YGI
-812 KYGTSGGDT
+812 
-821 SEGNTSEYG
+821 
-830 ISGCATS
+830 S

-844 WLNDDR
+844 WLNNAG
-850 ADETN
+850 ADEIN
-855 ARLEGIA
+855 ARMEGIVDIDDVE
-862 DIEDIEAIAMTL
+862 DIEDIEAIATAL
-874 ADRGTEILCAEYG
+874 EVKDTEILCAEYG

-900 NEPGHSKANVNVDR
+900 NEPGHSDANANVDR
-914 EAYKIDS
+914 KAYKTGF
-921 SKAGTG
+921 SKTGTG

-950 DMTSKMETDAAEAV
+950 DMTSKMEADVAEAV
-964 RRCGVDSLSILKVG
+964 RYCGVDSLSILKVG

-988 EFLASIMPQAAIIS
+988 EFLASIMPQAAVIS

-1019 LEDVDALVLR
+1019 LEDVGALVLR
-1029 TDEGGAVIAK
+1029 TDEGGAIIAK

-1047 QVYEYCKGK
+1047 LVYEYCGGK

>member
-1 MRRRKIKR
+1 
-9 PMVPALVFTVAGVL
+9 MVPALVFTVAGVL
-23 IGLMHAPLPLVLLP
+23 IGLMHVPLPPVLLP
-37 TAALGGIWLLPMLSG
+37 AAALGGIWLMPMLSG
-52 RKEADKCNKHNH
+52 RNESDKCNKHNY
-64 IRGCSYSLE
+64 IRGCNYSLE
-73 KSHSY
+73 KSYSY
-78 GQNYSYD
+78 GQNYSHD
-85 KDYGYRKGCADE
+85 KDYGYKKGCGDE
-97 KNRNCNGSLYLQLF
+97 KKRNYNRSLYIQLF

-142 ELSAAEN
+142 ELPAA
-149 VLKAGI
+149 
-155 LPDLGLSGNENIN
+155 
-168 SDGKINISSRADI
+168 
-181 GEKVT
+181 
-186 ENRYVKEDYS
+186 
-196 GSQDSSQYVEKAEY
+196 EKAEY
-210 GGDVIS
+210 GGGVIR

-227 TYSKRLMLKKCCVN
+227 TYSKRLMLKKCCIN

-265 GDYVEANVEFEASQ
+265 GDYVEANVELEASQ
-279 SMLPVPAAAANPGQ
+279 GMLPVPAAAANPGQ

-325 YQLDS
+325 YRLDS
-330 LKTSLKTVYRKC
+330 LKTSLKAVYRKC
-342 CTATDAGVYAAMVTG
+342 CTATDAGVYVAMVTG
-357 DRSDMDSTISELF
+357 DRSDMDSTVSELF

-426 SAARAIVMFVCAV
+426 SATRAIVMFVCAV

-479 AIAGVAVFADGFS
+479 AIAGVAVVTDGFS
-492 VKWLRWLTGPAA
+492 VKWLKWLTGPAA
-504 IQLATLPVILW
+504 IQLATFPIILW

-527 NLLVVPLMSLIMIS
+527 NLIVVPLMSLIMIS
-541 ALGCGI
+541 ALGCGM

-561 AGHYMLILFRYGSEL
+561 AGHYILILFQYGSEL

-595 MVYYILLFLFSQRKH
+595 MVYYILLFLFSQRKR
-610 VVMWIEKRAARKCGE
+610 VVVWIEKRAVRRYGE
-625 VDCEAKKDRG
+625 AECEAKKHREVG
-635 VRREAVKG
+635 REAVKG
-643 GARKCEAR
+643 GARKCEA
-651 KCEAEKLEAGKCVM
+651 EKLEAGRCVM
-665 GTNIFLRSLLVI
+665 GANIFLRSLLVI
-677 AIIILLARGRSG
+677 AIIILLSRARSG

-757 WVQALSGNA
+757 WAQALSGNA

-781 SKYLELK
+781 SKYLELR
-788 EKALKYGALEYGTVE
+788 ERALKYGALEYGALEYGAVEYGISEYGTVGYGALEYGTVE
-803 YGILEYGAL
+803 YGAL
-812 KYGTSGGDT
+812 GGD
-821 SEGNTSEYG
+821 TSEYG
-830 ISGCATS
+830 ISGYGIS

-844 WLNDDR
+844 WLNNAG
-850 ADETN
+850 ADEIN
-855 ARLEGIA
+855 ARMEGIV
-862 DIEDIEAIAMTL
+862 DIDDVEDIEAIATAL
-874 ADRGTEILCAEYG
+874 EVKDTEILFAEYG

-900 NEPGHSKANVNVDR
+900 NEPGHSDANANVDR
-914 EAYKIDS
+914 KAYKTGF
-921 SKAGTG
+921 SKTGTG

-950 DMTSKMETDAAEAV
+950 DMTSKMEADVAEAV
-964 RRCGVDSLSILKVG
+964 RYCGVTACRFS
-978 HHGSKYSSSE
+978 
-988 EFLASIMPQAAIIS
+988 
-1002 CAARNTYGHPHK
+1002 R
-1014 ETLQR
+1014 
-1019 LEDVDALVLR
+1019 
-1029 TDEGGAVIAK
+1029 
-1039 IRASGAEM
+1039 
-1047 QVYEYCKGK
+1047 

>member
-1 MRRRKIKR
+1 
-9 PMVPALVFTVAGVL
+9 MVPALVFTVAGVL
-23 IGLMHAPLPLVLLP
+23 TGLMHAPLPQVLLP
-37 TAALGGIWLLPMLSG
+37 AAALGGIWLLPMLSG
-52 RKEADKCNKHNH
+52 RNKADKCNKHNYT
-64 IRGCSYSLE
+64 RGCSYSLE

-85 KDYGYRKGCADE
+85 KDYGYRKGCGDG
-97 KNRNCNGSLYLQLF
+97 KNRNYNGSLYIQLF

-142 ELSAAEN
+142 ELPAA
-149 VLKAGI
+149 
-155 LPDLGLSGNENIN
+155 
-168 SDGKINISSRADI
+168 
-181 GEKVT
+181 
-186 ENRYVKEDYS
+186 
-196 GSQDSSQYVEKAEY
+196 EKAEY
-210 GGDVIS
+210 GGGVIR
-216 ISGVVEKVSEG
+216 ISGVIEKVSEG
-227 TYSKRLMLKKCCVN
+227 TYSKRLMLKKCCIN

-265 GDYVEANVEFEASQ
+265 GDHVEANVELEASQ
-279 SMLPVPAAAANPGQ
+279 SMLPAPAAAANPGQ

-306 YYIEEP
+306 YYIEDP

-325 YQLDS
+325 YRLDS
-330 LKTSLKTVYRKC
+330 LKTSLKAVYRKC

-393 YKLLRRIGFLC
+393 YRLLRRIGFLC

-426 SAARAIVMFVCAV
+426 SATRAIVMFVCAV

-479 AIAGVAVFADGFS
+479 AIAGVAVVTDGFS
-492 VKWLRWLTGPAA
+492 VKWLKWLTGPVA
-504 IQLATLPVILW
+504 IQLATLPIILW

-527 NLLVVPLMSLIMIS
+527 NLIVVPLMSLIMIS
-541 ALGCGI
+541 ALGCGM

-561 AGHYMLILFRYGSEL
+561 AGHYILILFQYGSEL

-625 VDCEAKKDRG
+625 VECEVKKHKEVG
-635 VRREAVKG
+635 REAVKG

-651 KCEAEKLEAGKCVM
+651 KCEARKCEAEKPEAGRCVM
-665 GTNIFLRSLLVI
+665 GANIFLRSLLVI
-677 AIIILLARGRSG
+677 AIIILLSRARSG

-757 WVQALSGNA
+757 WAQALSGNA

-781 SKYLELK
+781 SKYLELR
-788 EKALKYGALEYGTVE
+788 ERALKYGALEYGTVK
-803 YGILEYGAL
+803 YGAL
-812 KYGTSGGDT
+812 GGD
-821 SEGNTSEYG
+821 TSEYG
-830 ISGCATS
+830 ISGYGIS
-837 KYAGALA
+837 KYTGALVWLNNAGA
-844 WLNDDR
+844 
-850 ADETN
+850 DEIN
-855 ARLEGIA
+855 ARMEGIVDIDDVE
-862 DIEDIEAIAMTL
+862 DIEDIEAIATAL
-874 ADRGTEILCAEYG
+874 EDKDTEILCAEYG

-900 NEPGHSKANVNVDR
+900 NEPGHSDANVNVDR
-914 EAYKIDS
+914 KAYKTGF
-921 SKAGTG
+921 SKTGTG

-950 DMTSKMETDAAEAV
+950 DMTSKMEADVAEAV
-964 RRCGVDSLSILKVG
+964 RYCGVDSLSILKVG

-988 EFLASIMPQAAIIS
+988 EFLASIMPQAAVIS

-1019 LEDVDALVLR
+1019 MEDVGALVLR
-1029 TDEGGAVIAK
+1029 TDEGGAIIAK

-1047 QVYEYCKGK
+1047 QVYEYCGGK

>member
-1 MRRRKIKR
+1 
-9 PMVPALVFTVAGVL
+9 MVPALVFTVAGVL
-23 IGLMHAPLPLVLLP
+23 IGLMHVPLPPVLLP
-37 TAALGGIWLLPMLSG
+37 AAALGGIWLLPMLSG
-52 RKEADKCNKHNH
+52 RNKADKCNKHNYT
-64 IRGCSYSLE
+64 RGCSYSLE
-73 KSHSY
+73 KNHSY
-78 GQNYSYD
+78 GQNYSHD
-85 KDYGYRKGCADE
+85 KDYGYKKGCGDE
-97 KNRNCNGSLYLQLF
+97 KKRNYNGSLYIQLF

-142 ELSAAEN
+142 ELSAAE
-149 VLKAGI
+149 
-155 LPDLGLSGNENIN
+155 
-168 SDGKINISSRADI
+168 
-181 GEKVT
+181 
-186 ENRYVKEDYS
+186 
-196 GSQDSSQYVEKAEY
+196 KAEY
-210 GGDVIS
+210 GGGVIR
-216 ISGVVEKVSEG
+216 ISGVIEKVSEG
-227 TYSKRLMLKKCCVN
+227 TYSKRLMLKKCCIN

-265 GDYVEANVEFEASQ
+265 GDHVEANVELEASQ

-306 YYIEEP
+306 YYIEDP

-325 YQLDS
+325 YRLDS
-330 LKTSLKTVYRKC
+330 LKTSLKAVYRKC

-426 SAARAIVMFVCAV
+426 SATRAIVMFVCAV

-479 AIAGVAVFADGFS
+479 AIAGVAVVTDGFS
-492 VKWLRWLTGPAA
+492 VKWLKWLTGPAA
-504 IQLATLPVILW
+504 IQLATFPIILW

-527 NLLVVPLMSLIMIS
+527 NLIVVPLMSLIMIS
-541 ALGCGI
+541 ALGCGM

-561 AGHYMLILFRYGSEL
+561 AGHYILILFRYGSEL

-625 VDCEAKKDRG
+625 VECEVKKHKEVG
-635 VRREAVKG
+635 REAVKG
-643 GARKCEAR
+643 GARKCAAR
-651 KCEAEKLEAGKCVM
+651 KCEAEKPEAGKCVM
-665 GTNIFLRSLLVI
+665 GANIFLRSLLVI
-677 AIIILLARGRSG
+677 AVIILLTRGRSG

-721 SRNIYEKVIEPFL
+721 SKNIYEKVVEPFL

-757 WVQALSGNA
+757 WAQALSGNA

-781 SKYLELK
+781 SKYLELR
-788 EKALKYGALEYGTVE
+788 ERALKYGASEYGALEYGAV
-803 YGILEYGAL
+803 
-812 KYGTSGGDT
+812 
-821 SEGNTSEYG
+821 EYG
-830 ISGCATS
+830 ISGYGIS

-844 WLNDDR
+844 WLNNAG
-850 ADETN
+850 ADEIN
-855 ARLEGIA
+855 ARMEGIVDIDDVE
-862 DIEDIEAIAMTL
+862 DIEDIEAIATAL
-874 ADRGTEILCAEYG
+874 EVKDTEILCAEYG

-900 NEPGHSKANVNVDR
+900 NEPGHSDANANVDR
-914 EAYKIDS
+914 KAYKTGF
-921 SKAGTG
+921 SKTGTG

-950 DMTSKMETDAAEAV
+950 DMTSKMEADVAEAV
-964 RRCGVDSLSILKVG
+964 RYCGVDSLSILKVG

-988 EFLASIMPQAAIIS
+988 EFLASIMPQAAVIS

-1019 LEDVDALVLR
+1019 MEDVGALVLR
-1029 TDEGGAVIAK
+1029 TDEGGAIIAK

-1047 QVYEYCKGK
+1047 QVYEYCGGK

>member
-1 MRRRKIKR
+1 
-9 PMVPALVFTVAGVL
+9 MVPALVFTVAGVL
-23 IGLMHAPLPLVLLP
+23 IGLMHVPLPPVLLP
-37 TAALGGIWLLPMLSG
+37 AAALGGIWLLPMLSG
-52 RKEADKCNKHNH
+52 RNESDKCNKHNY
-64 IRGCSYSLE
+64 IRGCNYSLE
-73 KSHSY
+73 KSCSY

-85 KDYGYRKGCADE
+85 KDYGYRKGCGDE
-97 KNRNCNGSLYLQLF
+97 KNRNCNRSLYIQLF
-111 LFLLLF
+111 LFFLLF

-142 ELSAAEN
+142 ELPAA
-149 VLKAGI
+149 G
-155 LPDLGLSGNENIN
+155 
-168 SDGKINISSRADI
+168 
-181 GEKVT
+181 
-186 ENRYVKEDYS
+186 
-196 GSQDSSQYVEKAEY
+196 KAEY
-210 GGDVIS
+210 GGGVIR

-227 TYSKRLMLKKCCVN
+227 TYSKRLMLKKCCIN

-265 GDYVEANVEFEASQ
+265 GDYVEANVELEASQ
-279 SMLPVPAAAANPGQ
+279 GMLPVPAAAANPGQ

-325 YQLDS
+325 YRLDS
-330 LKTSLKTVYRKC
+330 LKTSLKAVYRKC

-357 DRSDMDSTISELF
+357 DRSDMDSTVSELF

-393 YKLLRRIGFLC
+393 YRLLRRIGFLC

-426 SAARAIVMFVCAV
+426 SATRAIVMFVCAV

-479 AIAGVAVFADGFS
+479 AIAGVAVVTDGFS
-492 VKWLRWLTGPAA
+492 VKWLKWLTGPVA
-504 IQLATLPVILW
+504 IQLATLPIILW

-541 ALGCGI
+541 ALGCGL

-561 AGHYMLILFRYGSEL
+561 AGHYILILFRYGSEL

-595 MVYYILLFLFSQRKH
+595 MVYYILLFLFSQRKR
-610 VVMWIEKRAARKCGE
+610 VVVWIEKRAARRCGE
-625 VDCEAKKDRG
+625 AECEAKKHREVG
-635 VRREAVKG
+635 REAVKG
-643 GARKCEAR
+643 GARKG
-651 KCEAEKLEAGKCVM
+651 EAEKLETGKCVM
-665 GTNIFLRSLLVI
+665 GANIFLRSLLVI
-677 AIIILLARGRSG
+677 AVIILLSRGRSG

-721 SRNIYEKVIEPFL
+721 SKNIYEKVIEPFL

-757 WVQALSGNA
+757 WAQALSGNA

-781 SKYLELK
+781 SKYLELR
-788 EKALKYGALEYGTVE
+788 ERALKYGALEYGTVGYGISE
-803 YGILEYGAL
+803 YGTVEYGTL
-812 KYGTSGGDT
+812 GGD
-821 SEGNTSEYG
+821 TSEYG
-830 ISGCATS
+830 ISGYGIS
-837 KYAGALA
+837 KYTGALA
-844 WLNDDR
+844 WLNNVG
-850 ADETN
+850 ADEIN
-855 ARLEGIA
+855 ARMEGIVDIYDVEDVEDVE
-862 DIEDIEAIAMTL
+862 DIEDIAMTL
-874 ADRGTEILCAEYG
+874 ADKDTEILCAEYG

-900 NEPGHSKANVNVDR
+900 NEPGHSDANVNVDR
-914 EAYKIDS
+914 KAYKTGF
-921 SKAGTG
+921 SKTGTG

-942 GKSILFTG
+942 GNSILFTG
-950 DMTSKMETDAAEAV
+950 DMTSKMEADVAEAV
-964 RRCGVDSLSILKVG
+964 RYCGVDSLSILKVG

-988 EFLASIMPQAAIIS
+988 EFLAGIMPQAAVIS

-1019 LEDVDALVLR
+1019 LEDVGALVLR
-1029 TDEGGAVIAK
+1029 TDEGGAIIAK
-1039 IRASGAEM
+1039 IRASGVEM
-1047 QVYEYCKGK
+1047 QVYEYCGGK

>member
-1 MRRRKIKR
+1 MRHRKIKR

-23 IGLMHAPLPLVLLP
+23 IGLMHVPLPPVLLP
-37 TAALGGIWLLPMLSG
+37 AAALGGIWLLPMLSG
-52 RKEADKCNKHNH
+52 RNESDKYNKHNY

-73 KSHSY
+73 KNHSY
-78 GQNYSYD
+78 GQNYSHD
-85 KDYGYRKGCADE
+85 KDYGYKKGCGDE
-97 KNRNCNGSLYLQLF
+97 KKRNYNGSLYIQLF

-142 ELSAAEN
+142 ELPAA
-149 VLKAGI
+149 
-155 LPDLGLSGNENIN
+155 
-168 SDGKINISSRADI
+168 
-181 GEKVT
+181 
-186 ENRYVKEDYS
+186 
-196 GSQDSSQYVEKAEY
+196 EKAEY
-210 GGDVIS
+210 GGGVIR
-216 ISGVVEKVSEG
+216 ISGVIEKVSEG
-227 TYSKRLMLKKCCVN
+227 TYSKRLMLKKCCIN
-241 GRRLVNNIVLEI
+241 GRRLVNNIVLEM

-265 GDYVEANVEFEASQ
+265 GDHVEANVELEASQ
-279 SMLPVPAAAANPGQ
+279 SMLPIPAAAANPGQ

-306 YYIEEP
+306 YYIEDP

-325 YQLDS
+325 YRLDS
-330 LKTSLKTVYRKC
+330 LKTSLKAVYRKC

-393 YKLLRRIGFLC
+393 YRLLRRIGFLC
-404 PMSAIIS
+404 TMSAIVS

-426 SAARAIVMFVCAV
+426 SATRAIVMFVCAV

-479 AIAGVAVFADGFS
+479 AIAGVAVVTDGFS
-492 VKWLRWLTGPAA
+492 VKWLKWLTGPAA
-504 IQLATLPVILW
+504 IQLATLPIILW

-541 ALGCGI
+541 ALGCGM
-547 LGLISIPAGCFFAG
+547 LGLISMPAGCFFAG
-561 AGHYMLILFRYGSEL
+561 AGHYILILFRYGSEL

-625 VDCEAKKDRG
+625 VECEVKKHREVG
-635 VRREAVKG
+635 REAVKG
-643 GARKCEAR
+643 GAR

-665 GTNIFLRSLLVI
+665 GANIFLRSLLVI
-677 AIIILLARGRSG
+677 AVIILLARGRSG

-721 SRNIYEKVIEPFL
+721 SRNIYEKVIETFL

-757 WVQALSGNA
+757 WAQALSGNA

-781 SKYLELK
+781 SKYLELR
-788 EKALKYGALEYGTVE
+788 ERALKYGALEYGALEYGAVEYGISEYGTVGYGALEYGTVE
-803 YGILEYGAL
+803 YGAL
-812 KYGTSGGDT
+812 GGD
-821 SEGNTSEYG
+821 TSEYG
-830 ISGCATS
+830 ISGYGIS

-844 WLNDDR
+844 WLNNAG
-850 ADETN
+850 ADEIN
-855 ARLEGIA
+855 ARMEGIVDIDDVE
-862 DIEDIEAIAMTL
+862 DIEDIEAIATAL
-874 ADRGTEILCAEYG
+874 ADKDTEILCAEYG

-900 NEPGHSKANVNVDR
+900 NEPGHSDANANVDR
-914 EAYKIDS
+914 KAYKTGF
-921 SKAGTG
+921 SKTGTG

-950 DMTSKMETDAAEAV
+950 DMTSKMEADVAEAV
-964 RRCGVDSLSILKVG
+964 RYCGVDSLSILKVG

-988 EFLASIMPQAAIIS
+988 EFLAGIMPQAAVIS

-1019 LEDVDALVLR
+1019 MEDVGALVLR
-1029 TDEGGAVIAK
+1029 TDEGGAIIAK

-1047 QVYEYCKGK
+1047 LVYEYCGGK

>member
-1 MRRRKIKR
+1 
-9 PMVPALVFTVAGVL
+9 MVPALVFTVAGVL
-23 IGLMHAPLPLVLLP
+23 TGLMHAPLPQVLLP
-37 TAALGGIWLLPMLSG
+37 AAALGGIWLLPMLSG
-52 RKEADKCNKHNH
+52 RNKADKCNKHNYT
-64 IRGCSYSLE
+64 RGCSYSLE

-85 KDYGYRKGCADE
+85 KDYGYRKGCGDG
-97 KNRNCNGSLYLQLF
+97 KNRNYNGSLYIQLF

-142 ELSAAEN
+142 ELPAA
-149 VLKAGI
+149 
-155 LPDLGLSGNENIN
+155 
-168 SDGKINISSRADI
+168 
-181 GEKVT
+181 
-186 ENRYVKEDYS
+186 
-196 GSQDSSQYVEKAEY
+196 EKAEY
-210 GGDVIS
+210 GGGVIR
-216 ISGVVEKVSEG
+216 ISGVIEKVSEG
-227 TYSKRLMLKKCCVN
+227 TYSKRLMLKKCCIN

-265 GDYVEANVEFEASQ
+265 GDHVEANVELEASQ
-279 SMLPVPAAAANPGQ
+279 SMLPAPAAAANPGQ

-306 YYIEEP
+306 YYIEDP

-325 YQLDS
+325 YRLDS
-330 LKTSLKTVYRKC
+330 LKTSLKAVYRKC

-393 YKLLRRIGFLC
+393 YRLLRRIGFLC

-426 SAARAIVMFVCAV
+426 SATRAIVMFVCAV

-479 AIAGVAVFADGFS
+479 AIAGVAVVTDGFS
-492 VKWLRWLTGPAA
+492 VKWLKWLTGPVA
-504 IQLATLPVILW
+504 IQLATLPIILW

-527 NLLVVPLMSLIMIS
+527 NLIVVPLMSLIMIS
-541 ALGCGI
+541 ALGCGM

-561 AGHYMLILFRYGSEL
+561 AGHYILILFQYGSEL

-625 VDCEAKKDRG
+625 VECEVKKHKEVG
-635 VRREAVKG
+635 REAVKG

-651 KCEAEKLEAGKCVM
+651 KCEARKCEAEKPEAGRCVM
-665 GTNIFLRSLLVI
+665 GANIFLRSLLVI
-677 AIIILLARGRSG
+677 AIIILLSRARSG

-757 WVQALSGNA
+757 WAQALSGNA

-781 SKYLELK
+781 SKYLELR
-788 EKALKYGALEYGTVE
+788 ERALKYGALEYGTV
-803 YGILEYGAL
+803 
-812 KYGTSGGDT
+812 KYGTL
-821 SEGNTSEYG
+821 EYG
-830 ISGCATS
+830 ISGCVTS
-837 KYAGALA
+837 KYSGALA

-855 ARLEGIA
+855 ASMEGVA
-862 DIEDIEAIAMTL
+862 DIEDIE
-874 ADRGTEILCAEYG
+874 DRKDMENTE
-887 MEYVFGECSIVSL
+887 
-900 NEPGHSKANVNVDR
+900 D
-914 EAYKIDS
+914 
-921 SKAGTG
+921 
-927 ESENDNSIV
+927 
-936 LLLQYK
+936 
-942 GKSILFTG
+942 
-950 DMTSKMETDAAEAV
+950 
-964 RRCGVDSLSILKVG
+964 
-978 HHGSKYSSSE
+978 
-988 EFLASIMPQAAIIS
+988 
-1002 CAARNTYGHPHK
+1002 
-1014 ETLQR
+1014 
-1019 LEDVDALVLR
+1019 
-1029 TDEGGAVIAK
+1029 
-1039 IRASGAEM
+1039 
-1047 QVYEYCKGK
+1047 

>member
-1 MRRRKIKR
+1 MRHRKIKR
-9 PMVPALVFTVAGVL
+9 PLVTALVFTVAGVL
-23 IGLMHAPLPLVLLP
+23 IGLMHAPLPQVLLP
-37 TAALGGIWLLPMLSG
+37 AAALGGIWLLPMLSG
-52 RKEADKCNKHNH
+52 RNKADKCNKHNYT
-64 IRGCSYSLE
+64 RGCSYSLE
-73 KSHSY
+73 KNHSY
-78 GQNYSYD
+78 GQNYSHD
-85 KDYGYRKGCADE
+85 KDYGYKKGCGDE
-97 KNRNCNGSLYLQLF
+97 KKRNYNGSLYIQLF

-142 ELSAAEN
+142 ELPAA
-149 VLKAGI
+149 
-155 LPDLGLSGNENIN
+155 
-168 SDGKINISSRADI
+168 
-181 GEKVT
+181 
-186 ENRYVKEDYS
+186 
-196 GSQDSSQYVEKAEY
+196 EKAEY
-210 GGDVIS
+210 GGGVIR
-216 ISGVVEKVSEG
+216 ISGVIEKVSEG
-227 TYSKRLMLKKCCVN
+227 TYSKRLMLKKCCIN
-241 GRRLVNNIVLEI
+241 GRRLVNNIVLEM

-265 GDYVEANVEFEASQ
+265 GDHVEANVELEASQ
-279 SMLPVPAAAANPGQ
+279 SMLPIPAAAANPGQ

-306 YYIEEP
+306 YYIEDP

-325 YQLDS
+325 YRLDS
-330 LKTSLKTVYRKC
+330 LKTSLKAVYRKC

-393 YKLLRRIGFLC
+393 YRLLRRIGFLC

-426 SAARAIVMFVCAV
+426 SATRAIVMFVCAV

-479 AIAGVAVFADGFS
+479 AIAGVAVVTDGFS

-504 IQLATLPVILW
+504 IQLATLPIILW

-527 NLLVVPLMSLIMIS
+527 NLIVVPLMSLIMIS
-541 ALGCGI
+541 ALGCGL

-561 AGHYMLILFRYGSEL
+561 AGHYILILFQYGSEL

-595 MVYYILLFLFSQRKH
+595 MVYYILLFLFSQRKR
-610 VVMWIEKRAARKCGE
+610 VVVWIEKRAVRRCGE
-625 VDCEAKKDRG
+625 AECEVKKHREVG
-635 VRREAVKG
+635 REAVKG
-643 GARKCEAR
+643 GARKGEAGKCEARKCEAR
-651 KCEAEKLEAGKCVM
+651 KCEAEKPEAGKCVM
-665 GTNIFLRSLLVI
+665 GANIFLRSLLVI
-677 AIIILLARGRSG
+677 AVIILLTRGRSG

-781 SKYLELK
+781 SKYLELR
-788 EKALKYGALEYGTVE
+788 ERALKYGALEYDISG
-803 YGILEYGAL
+803 YGI
-812 KYGTSGGDT
+812 
-821 SEGNTSEYG
+821 
-830 ISGCATS
+830 S

-844 WLNDDR
+844 WLNNAG
-850 ADETN
+850 ADEIN
-855 ARLEGIA
+855 ARMEGIVDIDDVE
-862 DIEDIEAIAMTL
+862 DIEDIEAIATAL
-874 ADRGTEILCAEYG
+874 EVKDTEILCAEYG

-900 NEPGHSKANVNVDR
+900 NEPGHSDANANVDR
-914 EAYKIDS
+914 KAYKTGF
-921 SKAGTG
+921 SKTGTG

-950 DMTSKMETDAAEAV
+950 DMTSKMEADVAEAV
-964 RRCGVDSLSILKVG
+964 RYCGVDSLSILKVG

-988 EFLASIMPQAAIIS
+988 EFLASIMPQAAVIS

-1019 LEDVDALVLR
+1019 LEDVGALVLR
-1029 TDEGGAVIAK
+1029 TDEGGAIIAK

-1047 QVYEYCKGK
+1047 LVYEYCGGK

>member
-1 MRRRKIKR
+1 MRHRKIKR

-23 IGLMHAPLPLVLLP
+23 TGLMHAPLPPVLLP
-37 TAALGGIWLLPMLSG
+37 AAALGGIWLLPMLSG
-52 RKEADKCNKHNH
+52 RNKADKCNKHNYT
-64 IRGCSYSLE
+64 RGCSYSLE

-78 GQNYSYD
+78 GQNYSHD
-85 KDYGYRKGCADE
+85 KDYGYRKGCGDG
-97 KNRNCNGSLYLQLF
+97 KNRNYNGSLYIQLF

-142 ELSAAEN
+142 ELSAA
-149 VLKAGI
+149 G
-155 LPDLGLSGNENIN
+155 
-168 SDGKINISSRADI
+168 
-181 GEKVT
+181 
-186 ENRYVKEDYS
+186 
-196 GSQDSSQYVEKAEY
+196 KAEY
-210 GGDVIS
+210 GGGVIS
-216 ISGVVEKVSEG
+216 ISGVAEKVSEG
-227 TYSKRLMLKKCCVN
+227 TYSKRLMLKKCCIN

-253 SDNTSYGWSARR
+253 PDNTSYGWSARR
-265 GDYVEANVEFEASQ
+265 GDYVEVNVELETSQ
-279 SMLPVPAAAANPGQ
+279 SMLLAPAAAANPGQ

-312 EVISVAGGKNRIV
+312 EVISVTGGKNRIV
-325 YQLDS
+325 YRLDS
-330 LKTSLKTVYRKC
+330 LKTSLKAVYRKC

-357 DRSDMDSTISELF
+357 DRSDMDSTVSGLF

-426 SAARAIVMFVCAV
+426 SATRAIVMFVCAV

-479 AIAGVAVFADGFS
+479 AIAGVAVVTDGFS

-541 ALGCGI
+541 ALGCGL

-561 AGHYMLILFRYGSEL
+561 AGHYILILFRYGSEL

-595 MVYYILLFLFSQRKH
+595 MVYYILLFLFSQRKR
-610 VVMWIEKRAARKCGE
+610 VVVWIEKRA
-625 VDCEAKKDRG
+625 V
-635 VRREAVKG
+635 
-643 GARKCEAR
+643 R
-651 KCEAEKLEAGKCVM
+651 KCEAEKSEAGKCVM
-665 GTNIFLRSLLVI
+665 GANIFLRSLLVI
-677 AIIILLARGRSG
+677 AIIILLSRGRSG

-721 SRNIYEKVIEPFL
+721 SKNIYEKVIEPFL

-757 WVQALSGNA
+757 WAQALSGNA

-781 SKYLELK
+781 SKYLELR
-788 EKALKYGALEYGTVE
+788 ERTLKYGASEYGT
-803 YGILEYGAL
+803 L
-812 KYGTSGGDT
+812 GGD
-821 SEGNTSEYG
+821 TSEYG
-830 ISGCATS
+830 ISRYT
-837 KYAGALA
+837 GALA
-844 WLNDDR
+844 WLNNAG
-850 ADETN
+850 ADEN
-855 ARLEGIA
+855 DARMEGIVDIDDVEDME
-862 DIEDIEAIAMTL
+862 DIEDIAATL
-874 ADRGTEILCAEYG
+874 ADKDTEILCAEYG
-887 MEYVFGECSIVSL
+887 MEYVFGECSMVSL
-900 NEPGHSKANVNVDR
+900 NEPGHSDANVNVDR
-914 EAYKIDS
+914 EAYKIGS
-921 SKAGTG
+921 FKTGTG

-942 GKSILFTG
+942 GNSILFTG
-950 DMTSKMETDAAEAV
+950 DMTSKMEADVAEAV
-964 RRCGVDSLSILKVG
+964 RHCGVDSLSILKVG
-978 HHGSKYSSSE
+978 HHGSKYSSSK
-988 EFLASIMPQAAIIS
+988 EFLAGIMPQAAIIS

-1047 QVYEYCKGK
+1047 LVYEYCGGK

>member
-1 MRRRKIKR
+1 MRHRKIKR

-23 IGLMHAPLPLVLLP
+23 IGLMHVPLPPVLLP
-37 TAALGGIWLLPMLSG
+37 AAALGGIWLLPMLSG
-52 RKEADKCNKHNH
+52 RNESDKCNKHNY
-64 IRGCSYSLE
+64 IRGCNYSLE
-73 KSHSY
+73 KSCSY

-85 KDYGYRKGCADE
+85 KDYGYRKGCGDE
-97 KNRNCNGSLYLQLF
+97 KNRNCNRSLYIQLF
-111 LFLLLF
+111 LFFLLF

-142 ELSAAEN
+142 ELPAA
-149 VLKAGI
+149 G
-155 LPDLGLSGNENIN
+155 
-168 SDGKINISSRADI
+168 
-181 GEKVT
+181 
-186 ENRYVKEDYS
+186 
-196 GSQDSSQYVEKAEY
+196 KAEY
-210 GGDVIS
+210 GGGVIR

-227 TYSKRLMLKKCCVN
+227 TYSKRLMLKKCCIN

-265 GDYVEANVEFEASQ
+265 GDYVEANVELEASQ
-279 SMLPVPAAAANPGQ
+279 GMLPVPAAAANPGQ

-325 YQLDS
+325 YRLDS
-330 LKTSLKTVYRKC
+330 LKTSLKAVYRKC

-357 DRSDMDSTISELF
+357 DRSDMDSTVSELF

-404 PMSAIIS
+404 PMSAIVS

-426 SAARAIVMFVCAV
+426 SATRAIVMFVCAV

-479 AIAGVAVFADGFS
+479 AIAGVAVVTDGFS
-492 VKWLRWLTGPAA
+492 VKWLKWLTGPAA
-504 IQLATLPVILW
+504 IQLATLPIILW

-541 ALGCGI
+541 ALGCGL

-561 AGHYMLILFRYGSEL
+561 AGHYILILFQYGSEL

-595 MVYYILLFLFSQRKH
+595 MVYYILLFLFSQRKR
-610 VVMWIEKRAARKCGE
+610 VVVWIEKRAVRRCGE
-625 VDCEAKKDRG
+625 AECEVKKHREVG
-635 VRREAVKG
+635 REAVKG
-643 GARKCEAR
+643 GARKCAARKCEAR
-651 KCEAEKLEAGKCVM
+651 KCEAEKPEAGRCVM
-665 GTNIFLRSLLVI
+665 GANIFLRSLLVI
-677 AIIILLARGRSG
+677 AVIILLTRGRSG

-757 WVQALSGNA
+757 WAQALSGNA

-781 SKYLELK
+781 SKYLELR
-788 EKALKYGALEYGTVE
+788 ERALKYGALEYDISG
-803 YGILEYGAL
+803 YGI
-812 KYGTSGGDT
+812 
-821 SEGNTSEYG
+821 
-830 ISGCATS
+830 S

-844 WLNDDR
+844 WLNNAG
-850 ADETN
+850 ADEIN
-855 ARLEGIA
+855 ARMEGIVDIDDVE
-862 DIEDIEAIAMTL
+862 DIEDIEAIATAL
-874 ADRGTEILCAEYG
+874 EVKDTEILCAEYG

-900 NEPGHSKANVNVDR
+900 NEPGHSDANANVDR
-914 EAYKIDS
+914 KAYKTGF
-921 SKAGTG
+921 SKTGTG

-950 DMTSKMETDAAEAV
+950 DMTSKMEADVAEAV
-964 RRCGVDSLSILKVG
+964 RYCGVDSLSILKVG

-988 EFLASIMPQAAIIS
+988 EFLASIMPQAAVIS

-1019 LEDVDALVLR
+1019 LEDVGALVLR
-1029 TDEGGAVIAK
+1029 TDEGGAIIAK

-1047 QVYEYCKGK
+1047 LVYEYCGGK

>member
-1 MRRRKIKR
+1 
-9 PMVPALVFTVAGVL
+9 MVPALVFTVAGVL
-23 IGLMHAPLPLVLLP
+23 IGLMHVPLPPVLLP
-37 TAALGGIWLLPMLSG
+37 AAALGGIWLLPMLSG
-52 RKEADKCNKHNH
+52 RNESDKCNKHNY

-73 KSHSY
+73 KNHSY
-78 GQNYSYD
+78 GQNYSHD
-85 KDYGYRKGCADE
+85 KDYGYKKGCGDE
-97 KNRNCNGSLYLQLF
+97 KNRNCNGSLYIQLF

-142 ELSAAEN
+142 ELPAA
-149 VLKAGI
+149 
-155 LPDLGLSGNENIN
+155 
-168 SDGKINISSRADI
+168 
-181 GEKVT
+181 
-186 ENRYVKEDYS
+186 
-196 GSQDSSQYVEKAEY
+196 EKAEY
-210 GGDVIS
+210 GGGVIR

-227 TYSKRLMLKKCCVN
+227 TYSKRLMLKKCCIN

-265 GDYVEANVEFEASQ
+265 GDHVEANVELEASQ
-279 SMLPVPAAAANPGQ
+279 GMLPVLAAAANPGQ

-312 EVISVAGGKNRIV
+312 EDISVAGGKKRIV
-325 YQLDS
+325 YRLDS
-330 LKTSLKTVYRKC
+330 LKTSLKAVYRKC

-357 DRSDMDSTISELF
+357 DRSDMDSTVSELF

-393 YKLLRRIGFLC
+393 YRLLRRIGFLC

-426 SAARAIVMFVCAV
+426 SATRAIVMFVCAV

-479 AIAGVAVFADGFS
+479 AIAGVAVVTDGFS
-492 VKWLRWLTGPAA
+492 VKWLKWLTGPAA
-504 IQLATLPVILW
+504 IQLATFPIILW

-541 ALGCGI
+541 ALGCGM

-561 AGHYMLILFRYGSEL
+561 AGHYILILFRYGSEL

-610 VVMWIEKRAARKCGE
+610 VVMWIEKRAVRKCGE
-625 VDCEAKKDRG
+625 AECEVEKHREVG
-635 VRREAVKG
+635 REAVKG
-643 GARKCEAR
+643 GARKCEA
-651 KCEAEKLEAGKCVM
+651 EKPEAGKCVM
-665 GTNIFLRSLLVI
+665 CANIFLRSLLVI
-677 AIIILLARGRSG
+677 AVIILLTRGRSG

-721 SRNIYEKVIEPFL
+721 SKNIYEKVIEPFL

-757 WVQALSGNA
+757 WTQALSGNA

-781 SKYLELK
+781 SKYLELR
-788 EKALKYGALEYGTVE
+788 ERALKYGAS
-803 YGILEYGAL
+803 EYGAL
-812 KYGTSGGDT
+812 KYDTSEGDT
-821 SEGNTSEYG
+821 SEGG
-830 ISGCATS
+830 ISGCVTS
-837 KYAGALA
+837 KYTGALA
-844 WLNDDR
+844 WLNNAE
-850 ADETN
+850 ADEIN
-855 ARLEGIA
+855 ARMEGIVDIDA
-862 DIEDIEAIAMTL
+862 VEDIEDIEDIATAL
-874 ADRGTEILCAEYG
+874 ADKDTEILCAEYG

-900 NEPGHSKANVNVDR
+900 NEPGHSDANANVDR
-914 EAYKIDS
+914 KAYKTGF
-921 SKAGTG
+921 SKTGTG

-950 DMTSKMETDAAEAV
+950 DMTSKMEADVAEAV
-964 RRCGVDSLSILKVG
+964 RYCGVDSLSILKVG

-988 EFLASIMPQAAIIS
+988 EFLASIMPQAAVIS

-1019 LEDVDALVLR
+1019 LEDVGALVLR
-1029 TDEGGAVIAK
+1029 TDEGGAIIAK

-1047 QVYEYCKGK
+1047 LVYEYCGGK

>member
-1 MRRRKIKR
+1 
-9 PMVPALVFTVAGVL
+9 MVPALVFTVAGVL
-23 IGLMHAPLPLVLLP
+23 IGLMHAPLPPVLLP
-37 TAALGGIWLLPMLSG
+37 AAALGGIWLMPMLSG
-52 RKEADKCNKHNH
+52 RNESDKCNQHNY

-73 KSHSY
+73 KSYSY
-78 GQNYSYD
+78 GQNYSHD
-85 KDYGYRKGCADE
+85 KDYGYKKGCGDE
-97 KNRNCNGSLYLQLF
+97 KKRNYNRSLYIQLF

-142 ELSAAEN
+142 ELPAA
-149 VLKAGI
+149 
-155 LPDLGLSGNENIN
+155 
-168 SDGKINISSRADI
+168 
-181 GEKVT
+181 
-186 ENRYVKEDYS
+186 
-196 GSQDSSQYVEKAEY
+196 EKAEY
-210 GGDVIS
+210 GGGVIR

-227 TYSKRLMLKKCCVN
+227 TYSKRLMLKKCCIN
-241 GRRLVNNIVLEI
+241 GRRLVNNIVLEM

-265 GDYVEANVEFEASQ
+265 GDHVEANVELEASQ
-279 SMLPVPAAAANPGQ
+279 SMLPIPAAAANPGQ

-312 EVISVAGGKNRIV
+312 EVISVSGGKNRIV
-325 YQLDS
+325 YRLDS
-330 LKTSLKTVYRKC
+330 LKTSLKAVYRKC

-404 PMSAIIS
+404 PMSAIVS

-426 SAARAIVMFVCAV
+426 SATRAIVMFVCAV

-479 AIAGVAVFADGFS
+479 AIAGVAVVTDGFS
-492 VKWLRWLTGPAA
+492 VKWLKWLTGPAA
-504 IQLATLPVILW
+504 IQLATLPIILW

-527 NLLVVPLMSLIMIS
+527 NLIVVPLMSLIMIS
-541 ALGCGI
+541 ALGCGM

-561 AGHYMLILFRYGSEL
+561 AGHYILILFQYGSEL

-595 MVYYILLFLFSQRKH
+595 MVYYILLFLFSQRKR
-610 VVMWIEKRAARKCGE
+610 VVVWIEKRAVRRCGE
-625 VDCEAKKDRG
+625 AECEVKKHREVG
-635 VRREAVKG
+635 REAVKG
-643 GARKCEAR
+643 GARKCAARKCEAR
-651 KCEAEKLEAGKCVM
+651 KCEAEKPEAGKCVM
-665 GTNIFLRSLLVI
+665 GANIFLMSLLVI
-677 AIIILLARGRSG
+677 AIIILLSRGRSG

-721 SRNIYEKVIEPFL
+721 SKNIYEKVIEPFL

-757 WVQALSGNA
+757 WAQALSGNA

-781 SKYLELK
+781 SKYLELR
-788 EKALKYGALEYGTVE
+788 ERALKYGALEYGTVE
-803 YGILEYGAL
+803 YGAL
-812 KYGTSGGDT
+812 GGD
-821 SEGNTSEYG
+821 TSEYG
-830 ISGCATS
+830 ISGYGIS
-837 KYAGALA
+837 KYTGALVWLNNAGA
-844 WLNDDR
+844 
-850 ADETN
+850 DEIN
-855 ARLEGIA
+855 ARMEGIVDIDDVE
-862 DIEDIEAIAMTL
+862 DIEDIEAIATAL
-874 ADRGTEILCAEYG
+874 EDKDTEILCAEYG

-900 NEPGHSKANVNVDR
+900 NEPGHSDANVNVDR
-914 EAYKIDS
+914 TAYKTGF
-921 SKAGTG
+921 SKTGTG

-950 DMTSKMETDAAEAV
+950 DMTSKMEADVAEAV
-964 RRCGVDSLSILKVG
+964 RYCGVDSLSILKVG

-988 EFLASIMPQAAIIS
+988 EFLASIMPQAAVIS

-1019 LEDVDALVLR
+1019 MEDVGALVLR
-1029 TDEGGAVIAK
+1029 TDEGGAIIAK

-1047 QVYEYCKGK
+1047 QVYEYCGGK

>member
-1 MRRRKIKR
+1 
-9 PMVPALVFTVAGVL
+9 MVPALVFTVAGVL
-23 IGLMHAPLPLVLLP
+23 IGLMHVPLPPVLLP
-37 TAALGGIWLLPMLSG
+37 AAALGGIWLLPMLSG
-52 RKEADKCNKHNH
+52 RNESDKCNKHNY
-64 IRGCSYSLE
+64 IRGCNYSLE
-73 KSHSY
+73 KSYSY

-85 KDYGYRKGCADE
+85 KNYGYRKGCGDE
-97 KNRNCNGSLYLQLF
+97 KNRNCNGSLYIQLF
-111 LFLLLF
+111 LFFLLF

-142 ELSAAEN
+142 ELPAA
-149 VLKAGI
+149 G
-155 LPDLGLSGNENIN
+155 
-168 SDGKINISSRADI
+168 
-181 GEKVT
+181 
-186 ENRYVKEDYS
+186 
-196 GSQDSSQYVEKAEY
+196 KAEY
-210 GGDVIS
+210 GGGVIS
-216 ISGVVEKVSEG
+216 ISGVVEKVPEG
-227 TYSKRLMLKKCCVN
+227 TYSKRLMLKKCCIN

-265 GDYVEANVEFEASQ
+265 GDYVEVKVELEASQ
-279 SMLPVPAAAANPGQ
+279 SMLPAPAAAANPGQ

-306 YYIEEP
+306 YYIEDP

-325 YQLDS
+325 YRLDS
-330 LKTSLKTVYRKC
+330 LKTSLKAVYRKC

-393 YKLLRRIGFLC
+393 YRLLRRIGFLC
-404 PMSAIIS
+404 PMSAIVS

-426 SAARAIVMFVCAV
+426 SATRAIVMFVCAV

-479 AIAGVAVFADGFS
+479 AIAGVAVVTDGFS
-492 VKWLRWLTGPAA
+492 VKWLKWLTGPAA
-504 IQLATLPVILW
+504 IQLATFPIILW

-527 NLLVVPLMSLIMIS
+527 NLIVVPLMSLIMIS
-541 ALGCGI
+541 ALGCGM

-561 AGHYMLILFRYGSEL
+561 AGHYILILFRYGSEL

-625 VDCEAKKDRG
+625 VECEVKKHKEVG
-635 VRREAVKG
+635 REAVKG
-643 GARKCEAR
+643 GARKCAAR
-651 KCEAEKLEAGKCVM
+651 KCEAEKPEAGKCVM
-665 GTNIFLRSLLVI
+665 GANIFLRSLLVI
-677 AIIILLARGRSG
+677 AVIILLTRGRSG

-721 SRNIYEKVIEPFL
+721 SKNIYEKVVEPFL

-757 WVQALSGNA
+757 WAQALSGNA

-781 SKYLELK
+781 SKYLELR
-788 EKALKYGALEYGTVE
+788 ERALKYGASEYD
-803 YGILEYGAL
+803 I
-812 KYGTSGGDT
+812 SG
-821 SEGNTSEYG
+821 YG
-830 ISGCATS
+830 IS
-837 KYAGALA
+837 KYTGALA
-844 WLNDDR
+844 WLNNAG
-850 ADETN
+850 ADEIN
-855 ARLEGIA
+855 ARMEGIVDIDDVE
-862 DIEDIEAIAMTL
+862 DIEDIEAIATAL
-874 ADRGTEILCAEYG
+874 EDKDTEILCAEYG

-900 NEPGHSKANVNVDR
+900 NEPGHSDANANVDR
-914 EAYKIDS
+914 KAYKTGF
-921 SKAGTG
+921 SKTGTG

-950 DMTSKMETDAAEAV
+950 DMTSKMEADVAEAV
-964 RRCGVDSLSILKVG
+964 RYCGVDSLSILKVG

-988 EFLASIMPQAAIIS
+988 EFLAGIMPQAAVIS

-1019 LEDVDALVLR
+1019 LEDVGALVLR

-1039 IRASGAEM
+1039 IIASGAEM
-1047 QVYEYCKGK
+1047 LVYEYCGGK

>member
-1 MRRRKIKR
+1 
-9 PMVPALVFTVAGVL
+9 VWG
-23 IGLMHAPLPLVLLP
+23 GGE
-37 TAALGGIWLLPMLSG
+37 ALGGIWLMPMLSG
-52 RKEADKCNKHNH
+52 RNESDKCNKHNY
-64 IRGCSYSLE
+64 IRGCNYSLE
-73 KSHSY
+73 KSYSY
-78 GQNYSYD
+78 GQNYSHD
-85 KDYGYRKGCADE
+85 KDYGYKKGCGDE
-97 KNRNCNGSLYLQLF
+97 KKRNYNRSLYIQLF

-142 ELSAAEN
+142 ELPAA
-149 VLKAGI
+149 
-155 LPDLGLSGNENIN
+155 
-168 SDGKINISSRADI
+168 
-181 GEKVT
+181 
-186 ENRYVKEDYS
+186 
-196 GSQDSSQYVEKAEY
+196 EKAEY
-210 GGDVIS
+210 GGGVIR

-227 TYSKRLMLKKCCVN
+227 TYSKRLMLKKCCIN

-265 GDYVEANVEFEASQ
+265 GDYVEANVELEASQ
-279 SMLPVPAAAANPGQ
+279 GMLPVPAAAANPGQ

-325 YQLDS
+325 YRLDS
-330 LKTSLKTVYRKC
+330 LKTSLKAVYRKC

-426 SAARAIVMFVCAV
+426 SATRAIVMFVCAV

-479 AIAGVAVFADGFS
+479 AIAGVAVVTDGFS
-492 VKWLRWLTGPAA
+492 VKWLKWLTGPAA
-504 IQLATLPVILW
+504 IQLATFPIILW

-527 NLLVVPLMSLIMIS
+527 NLIVVPLMSLIMIS
-541 ALGCGI
+541 ALGCGM

-561 AGHYMLILFRYGSEL
+561 AGHYILILFQYGSEL

-595 MVYYILLFLFSQRKH
+595 MVYYILLFLFSQRKR
-610 VVMWIEKRAARKCGE
+610 VVVWIEKRAVRRYGE
-625 VDCEAKKDRG
+625 AECEAKKHREVG
-635 VRREAVKG
+635 REAVKG
-643 GARKCEAR
+643 GARKCAARKCEAR
-651 KCEAEKLEAGKCVM
+651 KCEAEKPEAGKCVM
-665 GTNIFLRSLLVI
+665 GANIFLRSLLVI
-677 AIIILLARGRSG
+677 AIIILLSRGRSG

-721 SRNIYEKVIEPFL
+721 SKNIYEKVIEPFL

-757 WVQALSGNA
+757 WAQALSGNA

-781 SKYLELK
+781 SKYLELR
-788 EKALKYGALEYGTVE
+788 ERALKYGALEYGTVE
-803 YGILEYGAL
+803 YGAL
-812 KYGTSGGDT
+812 GGD
-821 SEGNTSEYG
+821 TSEYG
-830 ISGCATS
+830 ISGYGIS
-837 KYAGALA
+837 KYTGALVWLNNAGA
-844 WLNDDR
+844 
-850 ADETN
+850 DEIN
-855 ARLEGIA
+855 ARMEGIVDIDDVE
-862 DIEDIEAIAMTL
+862 DIEDIEAIATAL
-874 ADRGTEILCAEYG
+874 EDKDTEILCAEYG

-900 NEPGHSKANVNVDR
+900 NEPGHSDANVNVDR
-914 EAYKIDS
+914 KAYKTGF
-921 SKAGTG
+921 SKTGTG

-950 DMTSKMETDAAEAV
+950 DMTSKMEADVAEAV
-964 RRCGVDSLSILKVG
+964 RYCGVDSLSILKVG

-988 EFLASIMPQAAIIS
+988 EFLASIMPQAAVIS

-1019 LEDVDALVLR
+1019 MEDVGALVLR
-1029 TDEGGAVIAK
+1029 TDEGGAIIAK

-1047 QVYEYCKGK
+1047 QVYEYCGGK

>member
-1 MRRRKIKR
+1 MRHRKIKR

-23 IGLMHAPLPLVLLP
+23 IGLMHVPLPPVLLP
-37 TAALGGIWLLPMLSG
+37 AAALGGIWLMPMLSG
-52 RKEADKCNKHNH
+52 RNESDKCNKHNY
-64 IRGCSYSLE
+64 IRGCNYSLE
-73 KSHSY
+73 KSYSY
-78 GQNYSYD
+78 GQNYSHD
-85 KDYGYRKGCADE
+85 KDYGYKKGCGDE
-97 KNRNCNGSLYLQLF
+97 KKRNYNRSLYIQLF

-142 ELSAAEN
+142 ELPAA
-149 VLKAGI
+149 
-155 LPDLGLSGNENIN
+155 
-168 SDGKINISSRADI
+168 
-181 GEKVT
+181 
-186 ENRYVKEDYS
+186 
-196 GSQDSSQYVEKAEY
+196 EKAEY
-210 GGDVIS
+210 GGGVIR

-227 TYSKRLMLKKCCVN
+227 TYSKRLMLKKCCIN

-265 GDYVEANVEFEASQ
+265 GDYVEANVELEASQ
-279 SMLPVPAAAANPGQ
+279 GMLPVPAAAANPGQ

-325 YQLDS
+325 YRLDS
-330 LKTSLKTVYRKC
+330 LKTSLKAVYRKC
-342 CTATDAGVYAAMVTG
+342 CTATDAGVYVAMVTG
-357 DRSDMDSTISELF
+357 DRSDMDSTVSELF

-426 SAARAIVMFVCAV
+426 SATRAIVMFVCAV

-479 AIAGVAVFADGFS
+479 AIAGVAVVTDGFS
-492 VKWLRWLTGPAA
+492 VKWLKWLTGPAA
-504 IQLATLPVILW
+504 IQLATFPIILW

-527 NLLVVPLMSLIMIS
+527 NLIVVPLMSLIMIS
-541 ALGCGI
+541 ALGCGM

-561 AGHYMLILFRYGSEL
+561 AGHYILILFQYGSEL

-595 MVYYILLFLFSQRKH
+595 MVYYILLFLFSQRKR
-610 VVMWIEKRAARKCGE
+610 VVVWIEKRAVRRYGE
-625 VDCEAKKDRG
+625 AECEAKKHREVG
-635 VRREAVKG
+635 REAVKG
-643 GARKCEAR
+643 GARKCAARKCEAR
-651 KCEAEKLEAGKCVM
+651 KCEAEKPEAGKCVM
-665 GTNIFLRSLLVI
+665 GANIFLRSLLVI
-677 AIIILLARGRSG
+677 AIIILLSRGRSG

-781 SKYLELK
+781 SKYLELR
-788 EKALKYGALEYGTVE
+788 ERALKYGALEYDISG
-803 YGILEYGAL
+803 YGI
-812 KYGTSGGDT
+812 
-821 SEGNTSEYG
+821 
-830 ISGCATS
+830 S

-844 WLNDDR
+844 WLNNAG
-850 ADETN
+850 ADEIN
-855 ARLEGIA
+855 ARMEGIVDIDDVE
-862 DIEDIEAIAMTL
+862 DIEDIEAIATAL
-874 ADRGTEILCAEYG
+874 EVKDTEILCAEYG

-900 NEPGHSKANVNVDR
+900 NEPGHSDANANVDR
-914 EAYKIDS
+914 KAYKTGF
-921 SKAGTG
+921 SKTGTG

-950 DMTSKMETDAAEAV
+950 DMTSKMEADVAEAV
-964 RRCGVDSLSILKVG
+964 RYCGVDSLSILKVG

-988 EFLASIMPQAAIIS
+988 EFLASIMPQAAVIS

-1019 LEDVDALVLR
+1019 LEDVGALVLR
-1029 TDEGGAVIAK
+1029 TDEGGAIIAK

-1047 QVYEYCKGK
+1047 LVYEYCGGK

>member
-1 MRRRKIKR
+1 M
-9 PMVPALVFTVAGVL
+9 
-23 IGLMHAPLPLVLLP
+23 
-37 TAALGGIWLLPMLSG
+37 
-52 RKEADKCNKHNH
+52 
-64 IRGCSYSLE
+64 
-73 KSHSY
+73 
-78 GQNYSYD
+78 
-85 KDYGYRKGCADE
+85 
-97 KNRNCNGSLYLQLF
+97 NR
-111 LFLLLF
+111 
-117 LVGFITTY
+117 
-125 IHENYDN
+125 
-132 KIFSEELFSE
+132 
-142 ELSAAEN
+142 
-149 VLKAGI
+149 
-155 LPDLGLSGNENIN
+155 
-168 SDGKINISSRADI
+168 
-181 GEKVT
+181 
-186 ENRYVKEDYS
+186 VKP
-196 GSQDSSQYVEKAEY
+196 Q
-210 GGDVIS
+210 
-216 ISGVVEKVSEG
+216 
-227 TYSKRLMLKKCCVN
+227 T
-241 GRRLVNNIVLEI
+241 
-253 SDNTSYGWSARR
+253 
-265 GDYVEANVEFEASQ
+265 
-279 SMLPVPAAAANPGQ
+279 
-293 FDLRQYYKSLGYL
+293 
-306 YYIEEP
+306 
-312 EVISVAGGKNRIV
+312 
-325 YQLDS
+325 
-330 LKTSLKTVYRKC
+330 
-342 CTATDAGVYAAMVTG
+342 
-357 DRSDMDSTISELF
+357 
-370 SAAGIGHILAI
+370 
-381 SGLHISLIGMGL
+381 GLHISLIGMGL

-504 IQLATLPVILW
+504 IQLATLPIILW

-595 MVYYILLFLFSQRKH
+595 MVYYILLFLFSQRKR
-610 VVMWIEKRAARKCGE
+610 VVVWIEKRAVRRCGE
-625 VDCEAKKDRG
+625 AECEVKKHREVG
-635 VRREAVKG
+635 REAVKG
-643 GARKCEAR
+643 GARKCAAR
-651 KCEAEKLEAGKCVM
+651 KCEAEKPEAGKCVM
-665 GTNIFLRSLLVI
+665 GANIFLRSLLVI
-677 AIIILLARGRSG
+677 AIIILLSRGRSG

-721 SRNIYEKVIEPFL
+721 SKNIYEKVIEPFL

-757 WVQALSGNA
+757 WAQALSGNA

-781 SKYLELK
+781 SKYLELR
-788 EKALKYGALEYGTVE
+788 ERALKYGALEYGTVE
-803 YGILEYGAL
+803 YGAL
-812 KYGTSGGDT
+812 GGD
-821 SEGNTSEYG
+821 TSEYG
-830 ISGCATS
+830 ISGYGIS
-837 KYAGALA
+837 KYTGALVWLNNAGA
-844 WLNDDR
+844 
-850 ADETN
+850 DEIN
-855 ARLEGIA
+855 ARMEGIVDIDDVE
-862 DIEDIEAIAMTL
+862 DIEDIEAIATAL
-874 ADRGTEILCAEYG
+874 EDKDTEILCAEYG

-900 NEPGHSKANVNVDR
+900 NEPGHSDANVNVDR
-914 EAYKIDS
+914 KAYKTGF
-921 SKAGTG
+921 SKTGTG

-950 DMTSKMETDAAEAV
+950 DMTSKMEADVAEAV
-964 RRCGVDSLSILKVG
+964 RYCGVDSLSILKVG

-988 EFLASIMPQAAIIS
+988 EFLASIMPQAAVIS

-1019 LEDVDALVLR
+1019 MEDVGALVLR
-1029 TDEGGAVIAK
+1029 TDEGGAIIAK

-1047 QVYEYCKGK
+1047 QVYEYCGGK

>member
-1 MRRRKIKR
+1 MRHRKIKR

-23 IGLMHAPLPLVLLP
+23 IGLMHVPLPPVLLP
-37 TAALGGIWLLPMLSG
+37 AAALGGIWLLPMLSG
-52 RKEADKCNKHNH
+52 RNESDKCNKHNY
-64 IRGCSYSLE
+64 IRGCNYSLE
-73 KSHSY
+73 KSCSY

-85 KDYGYRKGCADE
+85 KDYGYRKGCGDE
-97 KNRNCNGSLYLQLF
+97 KNRNCNGSLYIQLF
-111 LFLLLF
+111 LFFLLF

-142 ELSAAEN
+142 ELPAA
-149 VLKAGI
+149 
-155 LPDLGLSGNENIN
+155 
-168 SDGKINISSRADI
+168 
-181 GEKVT
+181 
-186 ENRYVKEDYS
+186 
-196 GSQDSSQYVEKAEY
+196 EKAEY
-210 GGDVIS
+210 GGGVIR
-216 ISGVVEKVSEG
+216 ISGVVEKASEG
-227 TYSKRLMLKKCCVN
+227 TYSKRLMLKKCCIN

-265 GDYVEANVEFEASQ
+265 GDYVEANVELEASQ
-279 SMLPVPAAAANPGQ
+279 GMLPVPAAAANPGQ

-325 YQLDS
+325 YRLDS
-330 LKTSLKTVYRKC
+330 LKTSLKAVYRKC

-357 DRSDMDSTISELF
+357 DRSDMDSTVSELF

-393 YKLLRRIGFLC
+393 YRLLRRIGFLC

-426 SAARAIVMFVCAV
+426 SATRAIVMFVCVV

-479 AIAGVAVFADGFS
+479 AIAGVAVVTDGFS
-492 VKWLRWLTGPAA
+492 VKWLKWLTGPAA
-504 IQLATLPVILW
+504 IQLATLPIILW

-541 ALGCGI
+541 ALCCGL

-561 AGHYMLILFRYGSEL
+561 AGHYILILFQYGSEL

-595 MVYYILLFLFSQRKH
+595 MVYYILLFLFSRRKR
-610 VVMWIEKRAARKCGE
+610 VVVWIEKRAVRRCGE
-625 VDCEAKKDRG
+625 VECEVKKHKEVG
-635 VRREAVKG
+635 REAVKG
-643 GARKCEAR
+643 GAR

-665 GTNIFLRSLLVI
+665 GANIFLRSLLVI
-677 AIIILLARGRSG
+677 AVIILLTRGRSG

-721 SRNIYEKVIEPFL
+721 SKNIYEKVVEPFL

-757 WVQALSGNA
+757 WAQALSGNA

-781 SKYLELK
+781 SKYLELR
-788 EKALKYGALEYGTVE
+788 ERALKYGASEYD
-803 YGILEYGAL
+803 I
-812 KYGTSGGDT
+812 SG
-821 SEGNTSEYG
+821 YG
-830 ISGCATS
+830 IS
-837 KYAGALA
+837 KYTGALA
-844 WLNDDR
+844 WLNNAG
-850 ADETN
+850 ADEIN
-855 ARLEGIA
+855 ARMEGIVDIDDVEDIE
-862 DIEDIEAIAMTL
+862 DIEDIEAIATAL
-874 ADRGTEILCAEYG
+874 EDKDTEILCAEYG

-900 NEPGHSKANVNVDR
+900 NEPGHSDANANVDR
-914 EAYKIDS
+914 KAYKTGF
-921 SKAGTG
+921 SKTGTG

-950 DMTSKMETDAAEAV
+950 DMTSKMEADVAEAV
-964 RRCGVDSLSILKVG
+964 RYCGVDRLSILKVG

-988 EFLASIMPQAAIIS
+988 EFLAGIMPQAAVIS

-1019 LEDVDALVLR
+1019 MEDVGALVLR
-1029 TDEGGAVIAK
+1029 TDEGGAIIAK

-1047 QVYEYCKGK
+1047 LVYEYCGGK

>member
-1 MRRRKIKR
+1 
-9 PMVPALVFTVAGVL
+9 MVPALVFTVAGVL
-23 IGLMHAPLPLVLLP
+23 IGLMHVPLPPVLLP
-37 TAALGGIWLLPMLSG
+37 AAALGGIWLLPMLSG
-52 RKEADKCNKHNH
+52 RNEADKCNKHNYT
-64 IRGCSYSLE
+64 RGCSYSLE

-78 GQNYSYD
+78 GQNYSHD
-85 KDYGYRKGCADE
+85 KDCGYRKGCGDE
-97 KNRNCNGSLYLQLF
+97 KNRNYNGSLYIQLF

-142 ELSAAEN
+142 ELSAA
-149 VLKAGI
+149 G
-155 LPDLGLSGNENIN
+155 
-168 SDGKINISSRADI
+168 
-181 GEKVT
+181 
-186 ENRYVKEDYS
+186 
-196 GSQDSSQYVEKAEY
+196 KAEY
-210 GGDVIS
+210 GGGVIR

-227 TYSKRLMLKKCCVN
+227 TYSKRLMLKKCCIN

-265 GDYVEANVEFEASQ
+265 GDYVEANVELEASQ
-279 SMLPVPAAAANPGQ
+279 GMLPVPAAAANPGQ

-306 YYIEEP
+306 YYIEDP

-325 YQLDS
+325 YRLDS
-330 LKTSLKTVYRKC
+330 LKTSLKAVYRKC

-426 SAARAIVMFVCAV
+426 SATRAIVMFVCAV

-479 AIAGVAVFADGFS
+479 AIAGVAVVTDGFS
-492 VKWLRWLTGPAA
+492 VKWLKWLTGPAA
-504 IQLATLPVILW
+504 IQLATFPIILW

-527 NLLVVPLMSLIMIS
+527 NLIVVPLMSLIMIS
-541 ALGCGI
+541 ALGCGM

-561 AGHYMLILFRYGSEL
+561 AGHYILILFQYGSEL

-595 MVYYILLFLFSQRKH
+595 MVYYILLFLFSQRKR
-610 VVMWIEKRAARKCGE
+610 VVVWIEKRAVRRCGE
-625 VDCEAKKDRG
+625 AECEVKKHREVG
-635 VRREAVKG
+635 REAVKG
-643 GARKCEAR
+643 GARKCAARKCEAR
-651 KCEAEKLEAGKCVM
+651 KCEAEKPEAGKCVM
-665 GTNIFLRSLLVI
+665 GANIFLRSLLVI
-677 AIIILLARGRSG
+677 AIIILLSRGRSG

-721 SRNIYEKVIEPFL
+721 SKNIYEKVIEPFL

-757 WVQALSGNA
+757 WAQALSGNA

-781 SKYLELK
+781 SKYLELR
-788 EKALKYGALEYGTVE
+788 ERALKYGALEYGTVE
-803 YGILEYGAL
+803 YGAL
-812 KYGTSGGDT
+812 GGD
-821 SEGNTSEYG
+821 TSEYG
-830 ISGCATS
+830 ISGYGIS
-837 KYAGALA
+837 KYTGALVWLNNAGA
-844 WLNDDR
+844 
-850 ADETN
+850 DEIN
-855 ARLEGIA
+855 ARMEGIVDIDDVE
-862 DIEDIEAIAMTL
+862 DIEDIEAIATAL
-874 ADRGTEILCAEYG
+874 EDKDTEILCAEYG

-900 NEPGHSKANVNVDR
+900 NEPGHSDANVNVDR
-914 EAYKIDS
+914 KAYKTGF
-921 SKAGTG
+921 SKTGTG

-950 DMTSKMETDAAEAV
+950 DMTSKMEADVAEAV
-964 RRCGVDSLSILKVG
+964 RYCGVDSLSILKVG

-988 EFLASIMPQAAIIS
+988 EFLASIMPQAAVIS

-1019 LEDVDALVLR
+1019 MEDVGALVLR
-1029 TDEGGAVIAK
+1029 TDEGGAIIAK

-1047 QVYEYCKGK
+1047 QVYEYCGGK

>member
-1 MRRRKIKR
+1 
-9 PMVPALVFTVAGVL
+9 MVPALVFTVAGVL
-23 IGLMHAPLPLVLLP
+23 IGLMHVPLPPVLLP
-37 TAALGGIWLLPMLSG
+37 AAALGGIWLMPMLSG
-52 RKEADKCNKHNH
+52 RNESDKCNKHNY
-64 IRGCSYSLE
+64 IRGCNYSLE
-73 KSHSY
+73 KSYSY
-78 GQNYSYD
+78 GQNYSHD
-85 KDYGYRKGCADE
+85 KDYGYKKGCGDE
-97 KNRNCNGSLYLQLF
+97 KKRNYNRSLYIQLF

-142 ELSAAEN
+142 ELPAA
-149 VLKAGI
+149 
-155 LPDLGLSGNENIN
+155 
-168 SDGKINISSRADI
+168 
-181 GEKVT
+181 
-186 ENRYVKEDYS
+186 
-196 GSQDSSQYVEKAEY
+196 EKAEY
-210 GGDVIS
+210 GGGVIR

-227 TYSKRLMLKKCCVN
+227 TYSKRLMLKKCCIN

-265 GDYVEANVEFEASQ
+265 GDYVEANVELEASQ
-279 SMLPVPAAAANPGQ
+279 GMLPVPAAAANPGQ

-325 YQLDS
+325 YRLDS
-330 LKTSLKTVYRKC
+330 LKTSLKAVYRKC

-426 SAARAIVMFVCAV
+426 SATRAIVMFVCAV

-479 AIAGVAVFADGFS
+479 AIAGVAVVTDGFS
-492 VKWLRWLTGPAA
+492 VKWLKWLTGPAA
-504 IQLATLPVILW
+504 IQLATLPIILW

-527 NLLVVPLMSLIMIS
+527 NLIVVPLMSLIMIS
-541 ALGCGI
+541 ALGCGL
-547 LGLISIPAGCFFAG
+547 LGFISIPAGCFFAG
-561 AGHYMLILFRYGSEL
+561 AGHYILILFRYGSEL

-585 VAGRPELWQV
+585 VVGRPELWQV
-595 MVYYILLFLFSQRKH
+595 MVYYILLFLFSQRKR
-610 VVMWIEKRAARKCGE
+610 VVVWIEKRAVRRCGE
-625 VDCEAKKDRG
+625 AECEVKKHREVG
-635 VRREAVKG
+635 REAVKC

-651 KCEAEKLEAGKCVM
+651 KCEAEKPEAGKCVM
-665 GTNIFLRSLLVI
+665 CADIFLRSLLVI
-677 AIIILLARGRSG
+677 AVIILLTRGRSG

-721 SRNIYEKVIEPFL
+721 SKNIYEKVIEPFL

-757 WVQALSGNA
+757 WAQALSGNA

-781 SKYLELK
+781 SKYLELR
-788 EKALKYGALEYGTVE
+788 ERALKYGALEYGALEYGVVEYGISEYGTVGYGALEYGTVE
-803 YGILEYGAL
+803 YGAL
-812 KYGTSGGDT
+812 GGD
-821 SEGNTSEYG
+821 TSEYG
-830 ISGCATS
+830 ISGYGIS

-844 WLNDDR
+844 WLNNAE
-850 ADETN
+850 ADEIN
-855 ARLEGIA
+855 ARMEGIVDIDDVE
-862 DIEDIEAIAMTL
+862 DIEDIATAL
-874 ADRGTEILCAEYG
+874 ADKDTEILCAEYG

-900 NEPGHSKANVNVDR
+900 NEPRHSDANVNVDR
-914 EAYKIDS
+914 KAYKTGF
-921 SKAGTG
+921 SKTGTG

-950 DMTSKMETDAAEAV
+950 DMTSKMEADVAEAV
-964 RRCGVDSLSILKVG
+964 RYCGVDSLSILKVG

-988 EFLASIMPQAAIIS
+988 EFLAGIMPKAAVIS

-1019 LEDVDALVLR
+1019 LEDVGALVLR

-1047 QVYEYCKGK
+1047 LVYEYCGGK

>member
-1 MRRRKIKR
+1 
-9 PMVPALVFTVAGVL
+9 MVPALVFTVAGVL
-23 IGLMHAPLPLVLLP
+23 IGLMHVPLPPVLLP
-37 TAALGGIWLLPMLSG
+37 AAALGGIWLMPMLSG
-52 RKEADKCNKHNH
+52 RNESDKCNKHNY
-64 IRGCSYSLE
+64 IRGCNYSLE
-73 KSHSY
+73 KSYSY
-78 GQNYSYD
+78 GQNYSHD
-85 KDYGYRKGCADE
+85 KDYGYKKGCGDE
-97 KNRNCNGSLYLQLF
+97 KKRNYNRSLYIQLF

-142 ELSAAEN
+142 ELPAA
-149 VLKAGI
+149 
-155 LPDLGLSGNENIN
+155 
-168 SDGKINISSRADI
+168 
-181 GEKVT
+181 
-186 ENRYVKEDYS
+186 
-196 GSQDSSQYVEKAEY
+196 EKAEY
-210 GGDVIS
+210 GGGVIR

-227 TYSKRLMLKKCCVN
+227 TYSKRLMLKKCCIN

-265 GDYVEANVEFEASQ
+265 GDYVEANVELEASQ
-279 SMLPVPAAAANPGQ
+279 GMLPVPAAAANPGQ

-325 YQLDS
+325 YRLDS
-330 LKTSLKTVYRKC
+330 LKTSLKAVYRKC

-393 YKLLRRIGFLC
+393 YRLLRRIGFLC
-404 PMSAIIS
+404 TMSAIVS

-426 SAARAIVMFVCAV
+426 SATRAIVMFVCAV

-479 AIAGVAVFADGFS
+479 AIAGVAVVTDGFS
-492 VKWLRWLTGPAA
+492 VKWLKWLTGPAA
-504 IQLATLPVILW
+504 IQLATLPIILW

-527 NLLVVPLMSLIMIS
+527 NLIVVPLMSLIMIS
-541 ALGCGI
+541 ALGCGM

-561 AGHYMLILFRYGSEL
+561 AGHYILILFQYGSEL

-595 MVYYILLFLFSQRKH
+595 MVYYILLFLFSQRKR
-610 VVMWIEKRAARKCGE
+610 VVVWIEKRAVRRCGE
-625 VDCEAKKDRG
+625 AECEVKKHREVG
-635 VRREAVKG
+635 REAVKG
-643 GARKCEAR
+643 GARKCAARKCEAR
-651 KCEAEKLEAGKCVM
+651 KCEAEKPEAGKCVM
-665 GTNIFLRSLLVI
+665 GANIFLRSLLVI
-677 AIIILLARGRSG
+677 AIIILLSRGRSG

-721 SRNIYEKVIEPFL
+721 SKNIYEKVIEPFL

-757 WVQALSGNA
+757 WAQALSGNA

-781 SKYLELK
+781 SKYLELR
-788 EKALKYGALEYGTVE
+788 ERALKYGALEYGTVE
-803 YGILEYGAL
+803 YGAL
-812 KYGTSGGDT
+812 GGD
-821 SEGNTSEYG
+821 TSEYG
-830 ISGCATS
+830 ISGYGIS
-837 KYAGALA
+837 KYTGALVWLNNAGA
-844 WLNDDR
+844 
-850 ADETN
+850 DEIN
-855 ARLEGIA
+855 ARMEGIVDIDDVE
-862 DIEDIEAIAMTL
+862 DIEDIEAIATAL
-874 ADRGTEILCAEYG
+874 EDKDTEILCAEYG

-900 NEPGHSKANVNVDR
+900 NEPGHSDANVNVDR
-914 EAYKIDS
+914 KAYKTGF
-921 SKAGTG
+921 SKTGTG

-950 DMTSKMETDAAEAV
+950 DMTSKMEADVAEAV
-964 RRCGVDSLSILKVG
+964 RYCGVDSLSILKVG

-988 EFLASIMPQAAIIS
+988 EFLASIMPQAAVIS

-1019 LEDVDALVLR
+1019 MEDVGALVLR
-1029 TDEGGAVIAK
+1029 TDEGGAIIAK

-1047 QVYEYCKGK
+1047 QVYEYCGGK